1 MQNNTIA
8 AAMPGF
14 GTKTILAAAVAA
26 VISTGAFA
34 ASSSGVLI
42 TPDATELNSPVK
54 GGEEANFEGT
64 RAYLYAGNAL
74 AISMEGR
81 DYGEN
86 AKVEGVKASYVQ
98 EQAAG
103 GAGTL
108 AINALILEGGTI
120 SGLVADPVKDAET
133 SAVGGSAL
141 AAVYSKSEG
150 NANALRVRVKGTD
163 FTGNASTGQGG
174 AVYLEGVEAAFT
186 DSNFQNNTSSKEGG
200 AIYAK
205 GGQVTLAAAN
215 ADVVISG
222 NKDASKNAGGFL
234 YAADAANV
242 TLDAAEGRTITIG
255 TAGESTDGLASYT
268 TRDSHGTLTK
278 TGEGKVVINSS
289 MEAWKNDVVVKAG
302 TLEIMSGIG
311 SYDLSVVAANGF
323 LNNYGQT
330 VKATGSSTLILHDV
344 LFNSREKAVG
354 KTCEG
359 LSIYAAD
366 TSTVKAGTF
375 TVGNSSYGLS
385 GVPEQEGL
393 GSIDV
398 AAGASASIEKLVIN
412 SGGFQVWGS
421 GRVTIGDVVMK
432 GGQLELK
439 DNSITRIDGSVT
451 FDKDN
456 GAALAFNS
464 SATLETAWTNLINDD
479 LKTTTAFG
487 EALRT
492 GKNEGKGMGKIKIV
506 ETAWTDTYTLDQLK
520 AANKFFG
527 GVDTG
532 VFSFENAT
540 LVGNDKGNVS
550 ISEVITEGGTYGQS
564 TLKAEASKE
573 GAVAITAQKDIS
585 FGALEV
591 DAATKKVTVT
601 NTAAVTMVGAKDS
614 GNLLEGRNVELLAFT
629 GTLNL
634 GDSTDDAGTVNAEA
648 LSATT
653 LNVNGNYSA
662 KTVHTVTGTVSEGAS
677 LSMGTLVIG
686 KGSQIEQMSGASNTM
701 TVDGTLELAGATMGH
716 DVSGGTVAVN
726 GLLTT
731 NAAASAAYADT
742 GAVLYVDRKLSLNA
756 TTVTVAADNE
766 LGKSVSMKP
775 TTATTPSP
783 STVAVKSTGTLVLD
797 TTGFVQ
803 TRADVETYADSDVDN
818 TVFGKN
824 TKVTVDGKLVLTN
837 VLKTGLIE
845 LGSDGST
852 IGTDVT
858 TDSKFIGVDLTSG
871 LQLVYNS
878 VIGNVTLDAR
888 LAARYAQGLS
898 SKEAS
903 IIKALEANEAFF
915 GTGVT
920 RSGDETLTA
929 EGLAAYA
936 QAMGGNVTAGV
947 LNVAYDANAQVADA
961 IARHQLAAGNQMGV
975 WADVFHTKNEAK
987 KLYGKTGYEA
997 DITGGVLG
1005 FDMPVADLFKA
1016 GAAVVVGTADT
1027 DTVGGLKNS
1036 VDTDFW
1042 GVSLY
1047 AVKDFAGLNVKAD
1060 LGYLD
1065 FSNDFKG
1072 TGDASDAA
1080 SMTFGVR
1087 GDFTAYQSGVVTV
1100 APHFGLRFT
1109 KIDTDAVAFN
1119 KGQDMNV
1126 LEAPIGVAVA
1136 AAFDAQGWTF
1146 RPTADVTI
1154 VPQLGDKS
1162 VESFGSASEVTVLS
1176 GGLVNT
1182 TVGVTAEQ
1190 GAFVFGLNAGYGFGP
1205 SDRANTNVNASVVYR
1220 F

>member
-421 GRVTIGDVVMK
+421 GRVTIGDVVMN

-439 DNSITRIDGSVT
+439 NNTITRIDGSVT
-451 FDKDN
+451 FDK
-456 GAALAFNS
+456 GAALAFVGS
-464 SATLETAWTNLINDD
+464 PTLETAWTNLINDD
-479 LKTTTAFG
+479 LKTKTAFG

-492 GKNEGKGMGKIKIV
+492 AKNEGKGMGKIKIV
-506 ETAWTDTYTLDQLK
+506 ETAYTGTYTLNQLK
-520 AANKFFG
+520 AANQFFG
-527 GVDTG
+527 GVNTV

-540 LVGNDKGNVS
+540 LVGDDKGNVS
-550 ISEVITEGGTYGQS
+550 ISEVIGEGGTYGQS
-564 TLKAEASKE
+564 TLKAAASVG
-573 GAVAITAQKDIS
+573 GAVAITAEKDIS

-591 DAATKKVTVT
+591 DAATTEVKIT
-601 NTAAVTMVGAKDS
+601 NDDAAVTMVGAKDS
-614 GNLLEGRNVELLAFT
+614 GNLLEGRNVERLYFS

-653 LNVNGNYSA
+653 LNVNGSYSA

-686 KGSQIEQMSGASNTM
+686 SGSQIEQMSGASNTM

-756 TTVTVAADNE
+756 TTVTVGADNE

-803 TRADVETYADSDVDN
+803 TLADVETYADSDVDN

-824 TKVTVDGKLVLTN
+824 TTVTVNGKLVLTN

-845 LGSDGST
+845 LGSDDST
-852 IGTDVT
+852 IGSDVT
-858 TDSKFIGVDLTSG
+858 TDSKFIDVDLNSG

-878 VIGNVTLDAR
+878 VIGNATLDAR

-920 RSGDETLTA
+920 QTLTA

-1047 AVKDFAGLNVKAD
+1047 AAKDFAGLNVKAD

-1072 TGDASDAA
+1072 TGDASDAT

-1136 AAFDAQGWTF
+1136 AAFEAQGWTF

>member
-34 ASSSGVLI
+34 ATSAEALVVDGTKQSIADQNFFDLTSDAAGTAVNASNGATVTLTNVTFTNNTSNLPKSGSTNQNAGGALAASGS
-42 TPDATELNSPVK
+42 ATKVTAENVTY
-54 GGEEANFEGT
+54 ANNKAT
-64 RAYLYAGNAL
+64 AGNGGAL
-74 AISMEGR
+74 AISDATYAQRGGSLSGNSAMG
-81 DYGEN
+81 
-86 AKVEGVKASYVQ
+86 
-98 EQAAG
+98 G
-103 GAGTL
+103 GAL
-108 AINALILEGGTI
+108 SI
-120 SGLVADPVKDAET
+120 S
-133 SAVGGSAL
+133 GGSA
-141 AAVYSKSEG
+141 SF
-150 NANALRVRVKGTD
+150 TD
-163 FTGNASTGQGG
+163 
-174 AVYLEGVEAAFT
+174 VAFT
-186 DSNFQNNTSSKEGG
+186 DNTATGFGG
-200 AIYAK
+200 AIMADKAAEVTIAAK
-205 GGQVTLAAAN
+205 
-215 ADVVISG
+215 DVDLVISG
-222 NKDASKNAGGFL
+222 NAGGDETTYTGKK
-234 YAADAANV
+234 YAGHTGGFIHAKGNSNL

-255 TAGESTDGLASYT
+255 TVGESTDSLTSYT
-268 TRDSHGTLTK
+268 TRAEGGHGTLTK

-311 SYDLSVVAANGF
+311 SYDLSVVATNGF
-323 LNNYGQT
+323 SNNYGQT
-330 VKATGSSTLILHDV
+330 VTATGSSTLILHDV

-359 LSIYAAD
+359 LSIEAAD

-385 GVPEQEGL
+385 GVDEQEGL

-421 GRVTIGDVVMK
+421 GRVTIGDVVMN

-451 FDKDN
+451 FDKDK

-479 LKTTTAFG
+479 LKKKTAFG
-487 EALRT
+487 ESLGTVT
-492 GKNEGKGMGKIKIV
+492 GKIV
-506 ETAWTDTYTLDQLK
+506 ETAWTGTYTLDQLK
-520 AANKFFG
+520 AANRFFG
-527 GVDTG
+527 DVDTG

-540 LVGNDKGNVS
+540 LVDNDKGNVS

-653 LNVNGNYSA
+653 LNVNGSYSA

-677 LSMGTLVIG
+677 LSMGTLILKDNSSSG
-686 KGSQIEQMSGASNTM
+686 KMKVE
-701 TVDGTLELAGATMGH
+701 GTLELSGSTALY
-716 DVSGGTVAVN
+716 DVIGGELTST

-731 NAAASAAYADT
+731 NAAAAAQYADEAD
-742 GAVLYVDRKLSLNA
+742 AVFYVDRQVTLSGA
-756 TTVTVAADNE
+756 AVTVGSAAG
-766 LGKSVSMKP
+766 LGKAVSMKP
-775 TTATTPSP
+775 VTPSIPSAGTPATTQSV
-783 STVAVKSTGTLVLD
+783 TVNTDAALVLD

-803 TRADVETYADSDVDN
+803 TLADSDVDN
-818 TVFGKN
+818 TVFGN
-824 TKVTVDGKLVLTN
+824 LTTVTVDGKLVLTN
-837 VLKTGLIE
+837 VTKSGVVE
-845 LGSDGST
+845 LGKSDSAVKGT
-852 IGTDVT
+852 IE
-858 TDSKFIGVDLTSG
+858 TDSKFIKGAYDKTGVVLS
-871 LQLVYNS
+871 YAS
-878 VIGNVTLDAR
+878 VIGNDTLDAR

-1072 TGDASDAA
+1072 TGDASDAT

>member
-98 EQAAG
+98 EQAAD

-150 NANALRVRVKGTD
+150 NAKALRVRVKGTD
-163 FTGNASTGQGG
+163 FTDNASTGQGG

-215 ADVVISG
+215 ADVAISG
-222 NKDASKNAGGFL
+222 NKAASKNAGGFL

-255 TAGESTDGLASYT
+255 TVGESTDSLTSYT

-278 TGEGKVVINSS
+278 KGKGKVVINSS
-289 MEAWKNDVVVKAG
+289 MEAWKNDVVVEAG

-311 SYDLSVVAANGF
+311 SYDLSVVATKGF
-323 LNNYGQT
+323 SNNYGQT
-330 VKATGSSTLILHDV
+330 VTATGSSTLILHDV
-344 LFNSREKAVG
+344 LFNSRENPVG

-359 LSIYAAD
+359 LSIEAAD

-375 TVGNSSYGLS
+375 TVGDSSYGLS
-385 GVPEQEGL
+385 GGEQQGL

-421 GRVTIGDVVMK
+421 GRVTIGDVVMN

-439 DNSITRIDGSVT
+439 NNTITRIDGSVT
-451 FDKDN
+451 FAA
-456 GAALAFNS
+456 GAKLAFNS

-479 LKTTTAFG
+479 LETKTVFG
-487 EALRT
+487 KALGT
-492 GKNEGKGMGKIKIV
+492 VKGKIV
-506 ETAWTDTYTLDQLK
+506 ETAWTGTYTLNQLK
-520 AANKFFG
+520 AANQFFG
-527 GVDTG
+527 GVDSG

-540 LVGNDKGNVS
+540 LVGDKGNVS

-564 TLKAEASKE
+564 TLKASASE
-573 GAVAITAQKDIS
+573 EDGTVAITAGSKDIS

-591 DAATKKVTVT
+591 DSTTKKVKIT
-601 NTAAVTMVGAKDS
+601 NDSSAVTMVGAKDS
-614 GNLLEGRNVELLAFT
+614 GNLLEGRNVELLYFS

-653 LNVNGNYSA
+653 LNVNGSYSA

-686 KGSQIEQMSGASNTM
+686 SGSQIEQMSGASNTM

-716 DVSGGTVAVN
+716 DVSGGAVAVN

-756 TTVTVAADNE
+756 TTVTVGADNE
-766 LGKSVSMKP
+766 LGKSVPMKP
-775 TTATTPSP
+775 TTQTTPSA

-803 TRADVETYADSDVDN
+803 TLADVETYADSDVDN

-845 LGSDGST
+845 LGSDVST
-852 IGTDVT
+852 IGSDVT

-961 IARHQLAAGNQMGV
+961 IARHQLAAGNAMGV

-1047 AVKDFAGLNVKAD
+1047 AAKDFAGLNVKAD

-1154 VPQLGDKS
+1154 IPQLGDKS

>member
-34 ASSSGVLI
+34 ATS
-42 TPDATELNSPVK
+42 A
-54 GGEEANFEGT
+54 EAVVVEGT
-64 RAYLYAGNAL
+64 KQSIADQNFFDLTSDTAGTAVNASNGATVTLTNVTFTNNTSNLPKSGSTNQNAGGALAASGSGTTVTATNVTYANNKATAGNGGAL
-74 AISMEGR
+74 AISDATYAQRGGSLSGNSAMG
-81 DYGEN
+81 
-86 AKVEGVKASYVQ
+86 
-98 EQAAG
+98 G
-103 GAGTL
+103 GAL
-108 AINALILEGGTI
+108 SI
-120 SGLVADPVKDAET
+120 S
-133 SAVGGSAL
+133 GGSA
-141 AAVYSKSEG
+141 SF
-150 NANALRVRVKGTD
+150 TD
-163 FTGNASTGQGG
+163 
-174 AVYLEGVEAAFT
+174 VAFT
-186 DSNFQNNTSSKEGG
+186 DNTATGFGG
-200 AIYAK
+200 AIMADKAAEVTIAAK
-205 GGQVTLAAAN
+205 
-215 ADVVISG
+215 DVDLVISG
-222 NKDASKNAGGFL
+222 NAGGDETTYTGKK
-234 YAADAANV
+234 YAGHTGGFIHAKGNSNL

-255 TAGESTDGLASYT
+255 TVGESTDSLTSYT
-268 TRDSHGTLTK
+268 TRAEGGHGTLTK

-311 SYDLSVVAANGF
+311 SYDLSVVATNGF
-323 LNNYGQT
+323 SNNYGQT
-330 VKATGSSTLILHDV
+330 VTATGSSTLILHDV

-385 GVPEQEGL
+385 GVDEQEGL

-421 GRVTIGDVVMK
+421 GRVTIGDVVMN

-451 FDKDN
+451 FDKDK

-479 LKTTTAFG
+479 LKKKTAFG
-487 EALRT
+487 ESLGTVT
-492 GKNEGKGMGKIKIV
+492 GKIV
-506 ETAWTDTYTLDQLK
+506 ETAWTGTYTLDQLK
-520 AANKFFG
+520 AANRFFG
-527 GVDTG
+527 DVDTG

-540 LVGNDKGNVS
+540 LVDNDKGNVS

-634 GDSTDDAGTVNAEA
+634 GDSTDDAGTLNAEA

-653 LNVNGNYSA
+653 LNVNGSYSA

-677 LSMGTLVIG
+677 LSMDTLILKDNSSSGTMKV
-686 KGSQIEQMSGASNTM
+686 E
-701 TVDGTLELAGATMGH
+701 GTLELSGSTALY
-716 DVSGGTVAVN
+716 DVIGGELTST

-731 NAAASAAYADT
+731 NAAAAAQYADEAD
-742 GAVLYVDRKLSLNA
+742 AVFYVDRPVTLSGA
-756 TTVTVAADNE
+756 AVTVGSAAD
-766 LGKSVSMKP
+766 LGKAVSMKP
-775 TTATTPSP
+775 VTPSITSAGTPATTQSV
-783 STVAVKSTGTLVLD
+783 TVKSDAALVID

-803 TRADVETYADSDVDN
+803 TLADVETYADSDADN
-818 TVFGKN
+818 IVFGKD
-824 TKVTVDGKLVLTN
+824 TTVTVDGKLVLTN
-837 VLKTGLIE
+837 VTKSGVVE
-845 LGSDGST
+845 LGKSDSVVNGT
-852 IGTDVT
+852 IE
-858 TDSKFIGVDLTSG
+858 TDSKFIKGAYNETGVVLS
-871 LQLVYNS
+871 YAS

-961 IARHQLAAGNQMGV
+961 IARHQLAAGNAMGV

-1047 AVKDFAGLNVKAD
+1047 AAKDFAGLNVKAD

-1072 TGDASDAA
+1072 TGDASDAT

-1136 AAFDAQGWTF
+1136 AAFEAQGWTF

-1154 VPQLGDKS
+1154 VPQLGDKA

>member
-34 ASSSGVLI
+34 ATSAEALVVDGTGQSIADQNFFDLTSDEAGTAVNALNGATVTLTNVTFTNNTSNLPKSGSTNQNAGGALAASGS
-42 TPDATELNSPVK
+42 ATKVTAENVTY
-54 GGEEANFEGT
+54 ANNKAT
-64 RAYLYAGNAL
+64 AGNGGAL
-74 AISMEGR
+74 AIS
-81 DYGEN
+81 D
-86 AKVEGVKASYVQ
+86 
-98 EQAAG
+98 AAYAQTGGSLSGNSAMGG
-103 GAGTL
+103 GAL
-108 AINALILEGGTI
+108 SI
-120 SGLVADPVKDAET
+120 S
-133 SAVGGSAL
+133 GGSA
-141 AAVYSKSEG
+141 SF
-150 NANALRVRVKGTD
+150 TD
-163 FTGNASTGQGG
+163 
-174 AVYLEGVEAAFT
+174 VAFT
-186 DSNFQNNTSSKEGG
+186 DNTATGFGG
-200 AIYAK
+200 AIMADKAAEVTIAAK
-205 GGQVTLAAAN
+205 
-215 ADVVISG
+215 DVDLVISG
-222 NKDASKNAGGFL
+222 NAGGDETTYTGKK
-234 YAADAANV
+234 YAGHTGGFIHAKGNSNL

-255 TAGESTDGLASYT
+255 TVGESTDSLTSYT
-268 TRDSHGTLTK
+268 TRAEGGHGTLTK

-311 SYDLSVVAANGF
+311 SYDLSVVATNGF

-330 VKATGSSTLILHDV
+330 VTAKGSSTLILHDV

-421 GRVTIGDVVMK
+421 GRVTIGDVVMN

-439 DNSITRIDGSVT
+439 NNTITRIDGSVT
-451 FDKDN
+451 F
-456 GAALAFNS
+456 AADAKLAFNS

-479 LKTTTAFG
+479 LKTKTAFG
-487 EALRT
+487 KALDT
-492 GKNEGKGMGKIKIV
+492 VKGKIV
-506 ETAWTDTYTLDQLK
+506 ETAYTGTYTLAQLQ

-527 GVDTG
+527 GEGSG

-540 LVGNDKGNVS
+540 LVGDDKGNVS
-550 ISEVITEGGTYGQS
+550 IDKVLTTGGTYGSS
-564 TLKAEASKE
+564 TLKAADSKD
-573 GAVAITAQKDIS
+573 GTVAITAEKGIS

-591 DAATKKVTVT
+591 DSATKKVTIT
-601 NTAAVTMVGAKDS
+601 NDSSAVTMVGAKDS
-614 GNLLEGRNVELLAFT
+614 GNLIDGRNVELLAFT

-634 GDSTDDAGTVNAEA
+634 GADAEDAGTVNANE
-648 LSATT
+648 LSADT
-653 LNVNGNYSA
+653 LNVNGTYAA
-662 KTVHTVTGTVSEGAS
+662 KTVQTMNGTVAEGAS
-677 LSMGTLVIG
+677 LSMGTLILKDNSSSG
-686 KGSQIEQMSGASNTM
+686 KMKVE
-701 TVDGTLELAGATMGH
+701 GTLELSGSTALY
-716 DVSGGTVAVN
+716 DVIGGELTST

-731 NAAASAAYADT
+731 NAAAAAQYADEAD
-742 GAVLYVDRKLSLNA
+742 AVFYVDRQVTLSGA
-756 TTVTVAADNE
+756 AVTVGSAAG
-766 LGKSVSMKP
+766 LGKAVSMKP
-775 TTATTPSP
+775 VTPSIPSAGTPATTQSV
-783 STVAVKSTGTLVLD
+783 TVNTDAALVLD

-803 TRADVETYADSDVDN
+803 TLADVDN

-824 TKVTVDGKLVLTN
+824 TKVIVDGKLVLTN

-845 LGSDGST
+845 LGSDDST
-852 IGTDVT
+852 IGSDVT

-961 IARHQLAAGNQMGV
+961 IARHQLAAGNAMGV

-1072 TGDASDAA
+1072 TGDASDAT

-1154 VPQLGDKS
+1154 VPQLGDKA

>member
-34 ASSSGVLI
+34 ATSAEAVVVVGTEQSIADQNFFDLTSDAAGTAVNASNGATVTLTNVTFTGNTSNLPKSGSTNQNAGGALAASGSGTTV
-42 TPDATELNSPVK
+42 TATNVTY
-54 GGEEANFEGT
+54 ANNKAT
-64 RAYLYAGNAL
+64 AGNGGAL
-74 AISMEGR
+74 AIS
-81 DYGEN
+81 D
-86 AKVEGVKASYVQ
+86 
-98 EQAAG
+98 AAYAQTGGSLSGNSAMGG
-103 GAGTL
+103 GAL
-108 AINALILEGGTI
+108 SI
-120 SGLVADPVKDAET
+120 S
-133 SAVGGSAL
+133 GGSA
-141 AAVYSKSEG
+141 SF
-150 NANALRVRVKGTD
+150 TD
-163 FTGNASTGQGG
+163 
-174 AVYLEGVEAAFT
+174 VAFT
-186 DSNFQNNTSSKEGG
+186 DNTATGFGG
-200 AIYAK
+200 AIMADKAAK
-205 GGQVTLAAAN
+205 VTIAAK
-215 ADVVISG
+215 DVDLVISG
-222 NKDASKNAGGFL
+222 NAGGDETTYTGKK
-234 YAADAANV
+234 YAGHTGGFIHAKGNSNL

-255 TAGESTDGLASYT
+255 TVGESTDSLTSYT
-268 TRDSHGTLTK
+268 TRAEGGHGTLTK

-289 MEAWKNDVVVKAG
+289 MEAWKNDIVVKAG

-311 SYDLSVVAANGF
+311 SYDLSVVATNGF

-330 VKATGSSTLILHDV
+330 VTATGSSTLILHDV

-359 LSIYAAD
+359 LSIEAAD

-375 TVGNSSYGLS
+375 TVGDSSYGLS
-385 GVPEQEGL
+385 GGEQQGL

-421 GRVTIGDVVMK
+421 GRVTIGDVVMN

-439 DNSITRIDGSVT
+439 NNTITRIDGSVT
-451 FDKDN
+451 FAA
-456 GAALAFNS
+456 GATLAFNS

-479 LKTTTAFG
+479 LETKTVFG
-487 EALRT
+487 KALGT
-492 GKNEGKGMGKIKIV
+492 VKGKIV
-506 ETAWTDTYTLDQLK
+506 ETAWTGTYTLDQLK
-520 AANKFFG
+520 DANLFFG

-540 LVGNDKGNVS
+540 LVGDENGNVS
-550 ISEVITEGGTYGQS
+550 IDEVLTTGGTYGSS
-564 TLKAEASKE
+564 TLKAAPSKD
-573 GAVAITAQKDIS
+573 GAVAITAVPKNIS

-591 DAATKKVTVT
+591 DSATTNVSVT
-601 NTAAVTMVGAKDS
+601 NSAVVTLVGAKDS
-614 GNLLEGRNVELLAFT
+614 GNLLEGRNVERLDFS

-634 GDSTDDAGTVNAEA
+634 GADAEDVGTVNANA
-648 LSATT
+648 LSAAT
-653 LNVNGNYSA
+653 LNVNGAYAA
-662 KTVHTVTGTVSEGAS
+662 KTVQTMNGTVAEGAS
-677 LSMGTLVIG
+677 LSMGTLILKDNSSSG
-686 KGSQIEQMSGASNTM
+686 KMKVE
-701 TVDGTLELAGATMGH
+701 GTLELSGSTALY
-716 DVSGGTVAVN
+716 DVIGGELTST

-731 NAAASAAYADT
+731 NAAAAAQYADEAD
-742 GAVLYVDRKLSLNA
+742 AVFYVDRQVTLSGA
-756 TTVTVAADNE
+756 AVTVGSAAD
-766 LGKSVSMKP
+766 LGKAVSMKP
-775 TTATTPSP
+775 VTPPTPSAGTPATTQSV
-783 STVAVKSTGTLVLD
+783 TVKSDAALVLD

-803 TRADVETYADSDVDN
+803 TLADVETYADSDVDN
-818 TVFGKN
+818 TVFGKD
-824 TKVTVDGKLVLTN
+824 TTVTVNGKLVLTN
-837 VLKTGLIE
+837 VTKSGVVE
-845 LGSDGST
+845 LGKSDSAVNGT
-852 IGTDVT
+852 IE
-858 TDSKFIGVDLTSG
+858 TDSKFIKGAYNETGVVLS
-871 LQLVYNS
+871 YAS
-878 VIGNVTLDAR
+878 VIGNDTLDAR

-961 IARHQLAAGNQMGV
+961 IARHQLAAGNAMGV

-1047 AVKDFAGLNVKAD
+1047 AAKDFAGLNVKAD

-1136 AAFDAQGWTF
+1136 AAFEAQGWTF

>member
-86 AKVEGVKASYVQ
+86 AKVEVVKASYVQ
-98 EQAAG
+98 EQAAD

-150 NANALRVRVKGTD
+150 NAKALRVRVKGTD
-163 FTGNASTGQGG
+163 FTDNASTGQGG

-215 ADVVISG
+215 ADVAISG
-222 NKDASKNAGGFL
+222 NKAASKNAGGFL

-255 TAGESTDGLASYT
+255 TVGESTDSLTSYT
-268 TRDSHGTLTK
+268 TRAEGGHGTLTK

-311 SYDLSVVAANGF
+311 SYDLSVVATNGF

-330 VKATGSSTLILHDV
+330 ITATGSSTLILHDV

-385 GVPEQEGL
+385 GVPEQQGL

-421 GRVTIGDVVMK
+421 GRVTIGDVVMN

-439 DNSITRIDGSVT
+439 NNTITRIDGSVT
-451 FDKDN
+451 FAA
-456 GAALAFNS
+456 GATLAFNS

-479 LKTTTAFG
+479 LETKTVFG
-487 EALRT
+487 ESLGTVT
-492 GKNEGKGMGKIKIV
+492 GKIV
-506 ETAWTDTYTLDQLK
+506 ETAWTGTYTLDQLK
-520 AANKFFG
+520 AANQFFG

-540 LVGNDKGNVS
+540 LVGDKGNVS
-550 ISEVITEGGTYGQS
+550 IDEVLTTGGTYGSS
-564 TLKAEASKE
+564 TLKAAASKD
-573 GAVAITAQKDIS
+573 GAVAITAGSKAIS

-591 DAATKKVTVT
+591 DSATTNVSVT
-601 NTAAVTMVGAKDS
+601 NSAVVTLVGAKDS
-614 GNLLEGRNVELLAFT
+614 GNLLEGRNVERLDFS

-634 GDSTDDAGTVNAEA
+634 GADAEDVGTVNANA
-648 LSATT
+648 LSAAT
-653 LNVNGNYSA
+653 LNVNGAYAA
-662 KTVHTVTGTVSEGAS
+662 KTVQTMNGTVAEGAS
-677 LSMGTLVIG
+677 LSMGTLILKDNSSSG
-686 KGSQIEQMSGASNTM
+686 KMKVE
-701 TVDGTLELAGATMGH
+701 GTLELSGSTALY
-716 DVSGGTVAVN
+716 DVIGGELTST

-731 NAAASAAYADT
+731 NAAAAAQYADEAD
-742 GAVLYVDRKLSLNA
+742 AVFYVDRQVTLSGA
-756 TTVTVAADNE
+756 AVTVGSAAG
-766 LGKSVSMKP
+766 LGKAVSMKP
-775 TTATTPSP
+775 VTPSIPSAGTPATTQSV
-783 STVAVKSTGTLVLD
+783 TVNTDAALVLD

-803 TRADVETYADSDVDN
+803 TLADVEAYSASDADN
-818 TVFGKN
+818 TVFGN
-824 TKVTVDGKLVLTN
+824 LTTVTVDGKLVLTN
-837 VLKTGLIE
+837 VTKSGVVE
-845 LGSDGST
+845 LGKSDSAVNGT
-852 IGTDVT
+852 IE
-858 TDSKFIGVDLTSG
+858 TDSKFIKGAYNETGVVLS
-871 LQLVYNS
+871 YAS

-915 GTGVT
+915 GTGVK

-961 IARHQLAAGNQMGV
+961 IARHQLAAGNAMGV

-1047 AVKDFAGLNVKAD
+1047 AAKDFAGLNVKAD

-1072 TGDASDAA
+1072 TGDASDAT

-1136 AAFDAQGWTF
+1136 AAFEAQGWTF

-1162 VESFGSASEVTVLS
+1162 VESFGSASEVMVLS

>member
-98 EQAAG
+98 EQAAD

-150 NANALRVRVKGTD
+150 NAKALRVRVKGTD
-163 FTGNASTGQGG
+163 FTDNASTGQGG

-215 ADVVISG
+215 ADVAISG
-222 NKDASKNAGGFL
+222 NKAASMNAGGFL

-255 TAGESTDGLASYT
+255 TVGESTDSLTSYT

-278 TGEGKVVINSS
+278 KGKGKVVINSS
-289 MEAWKNDVVVKAG
+289 MEAWKNDVVVEAG

-311 SYDLSVVAANGF
+311 SYDLSVVATKGF
-323 LNNYGQT
+323 SNNYGQT

-359 LSIYAAD
+359 LSIEAAD

-375 TVGNSSYGLS
+375 TVGKSSYGLS
-385 GVPEQEGL
+385 RFAEQEGL

-421 GRVTIGDVVMK
+421 GRVTIGDVVMN

-439 DNSITRIDGSVT
+439 NNTITRIDGSVT
-451 FDKDN
+451 FAA

-479 LKTTTAFG
+479 LKTKTAFG
-487 EALRT
+487 ESLGTVT
-492 GKNEGKGMGKIKIV
+492 GKIV
-506 ETAWTDTYTLDQLK
+506 ETAWTGTYTLDQLK

-527 GVDTG
+527 DVETG

-540 LVGNDKGNVS
+540 LVDNDKGNVS
-550 ISEVITEGGTYGQS
+550 IDKVLTTGGTYGSS
-564 TLKAEASKE
+564 TLKAAASKD
-573 GAVAITAQKDIS
+573 GAVAITAVSKDIS

-591 DAATKKVTVT
+591 DADTTKVTIT
-601 NTAAVTMVGAKDS
+601 NAAAVTMVGAKDS
-614 GNLLEGRNVELLAFT
+614 GNLLEGRNVERLDFS

-634 GDSTDDAGTVNAEA
+634 GADAEDVGTVNANA
-648 LSATT
+648 LSAAT
-653 LNVNGNYSA
+653 LNVNGAYAA
-662 KTVHTVTGTVSEGAS
+662 KTVQTMNGTVAEGAS
-677 LSMGTLVIG
+677 LSMGTLILKDNSSSG
-686 KGSQIEQMSGASNTM
+686 KMKVE
-701 TVDGTLELAGATMGH
+701 GTLELSGSTALY
-716 DVSGGTVAVN
+716 DVIGGELTST

-731 NAAASAAYADT
+731 NAAAAAQYADEAD
-742 GAVLYVDRKLSLNA
+742 AVFYVDRQVTLSGA
-756 TTVTVAADNE
+756 AVTVGSAAG
-766 LGKSVSMKP
+766 LGKAVSMKP
-775 TTATTPSP
+775 VTPSIPSAGTPATTQSV
-783 STVAVKSTGTLVLD
+783 TVKSDAALVLD

-803 TRADVETYADSDVDN
+803 TLADVETYADSDVDN

-837 VLKTGLIE
+837 VTKSGVVE
-845 LGSDGST
+845 LGNSDSAVNGT
-852 IGTDVT
+852 IE
-858 TDSKFIGVDLTSG
+858 TDSKFIKGAYNETGVVLS
-871 LQLVYNS
+871 YAS

-961 IARHQLAAGNQMGV
+961 IARHQLAASNAMGV

-1072 TGDASDAA
+1072 TGDASDAT

>member
-34 ASSSGVLI
+34 ATSAEAVVVVGTGTEQSIADQNFFDLTSDAAGTAVNASNGAKVTLTNVTFTNNTSNLPKSGSTNQNAGGALAASGSGTTV
-42 TPDATELNSPVK
+42 TAVNVTYANNKAT
-54 GGEEANFEGT
+54 
-64 RAYLYAGNAL
+64 AGNGGAL
-74 AISMEGR
+74 AIS
-81 DYGEN
+81 D
-86 AKVEGVKASYVQ
+86 
-98 EQAAG
+98 AAYAQTGGSLSGNSAMGG
-103 GAGTL
+103 GAL
-108 AINALILEGGTI
+108 SI
-120 SGLVADPVKDAET
+120 S
-133 SAVGGSAL
+133 GGSA
-141 AAVYSKSEG
+141 SF
-150 NANALRVRVKGTD
+150 TD
-163 FTGNASTGQGG
+163 
-174 AVYLEGVEAAFT
+174 VAFT
-186 DSNFQNNTSSKEGG
+186 DNTATGFGG
-200 AIYAK
+200 AIMADKAAEVTIAAK
-205 GGQVTLAAAN
+205 
-215 ADVVISG
+215 DVDLVISG
-222 NKDASKNAGGFL
+222 NAGGDKTTYTGKK
-234 YAADAANV
+234 YAGHTGGFIHAKGNSNL

-255 TAGESTDGLASYT
+255 TVGESTDSLTSYT
-268 TRDSHGTLTK
+268 TRAEGGHGTLTK
-278 TGEGKVVINSS
+278 KGKGKVVINSS
-289 MEAWKNDVVVKAG
+289 MEAWKNDVVVEAG

-311 SYDLSVVAANGF
+311 SYDLSVVATNGF
-323 LNNYGQT
+323 LDNYGQT
-330 VKATGSSTLILHDV
+330 VTAKGSSTLILHDV

-359 LSIYAAD
+359 LSIEAAD

-385 GVPEQEGL
+385 DVDEQEGL

-421 GRVTIGDVVMK
+421 GRVTIGDVVMN

-439 DNSITRIDGSVT
+439 NNTITRIDGSVT
-451 FDKDN
+451 FDE

-479 LKTTTAFG
+479 LETKTAFG
-487 EALRT
+487 ESLGTVT
-492 GKNEGKGMGKIKIV
+492 GKIV
-506 ETAWTDTYTLDQLK
+506 ETAWTDTYTLAQLK
-520 AANKFFG
+520 AANQFFG
-527 GVDTG
+527 GVDLG

-540 LVGNDKGNVS
+540 LVGDENGNES
-550 ISEVITEGGTYGQS
+550 IDNVLTTGGTYGSS
-564 TLKAEASKE
+564 TLKAAASE
-573 GAVAITAQKDIS
+573 GGAVAITAEKDIS

-591 DAATKKVTVT
+591 DSATKKVKIT
-601 NTAAVTMVGAKDS
+601 NDNSAVTMVGAKDS
-614 GNLLEGRNVELLAFT
+614 GNLLEGRNVELLAFS

-634 GDSTDDAGTVNAEA
+634 GADAEDVGTVNAEA

-653 LNVNGNYSA
+653 LNVNGSYSA

-686 KGSQIEQMSGASNTM
+686 TGSQIEQMSGASNTM

-756 TTVTVAADNE
+756 TSVTVGADNE
-766 LGKSVSMKP
+766 LGKSVPMKP
-775 TTATTPSP
+775 TTQTTPSA

-803 TRADVETYADSDVDN
+803 TLADVETYADSDVDN

-845 LGSDGST
+845 LGSDNST
-852 IGTDVT
+852 IGSDVT
-858 TDSKFIGVDLTSG
+858 TDSKFIGVDLISG

-961 IARHQLAAGNQMGV
+961 IARHQLAAGNAMGV

-1047 AVKDFAGLNVKAD
+1047 AAKDFAGLNVKAD

-1072 TGDASDAA
+1072 TGDASDAT

>member
-1 MQNNTIA
+1 M
-8 AAMPGF
+8 
-14 GTKTILAAAVAA
+14 AA

-34 ASSSGVLI
+34 ATSAEALVVDGTEQSIADQNFFDLTSDAAGTAVNASNGAKVTLTNVTFTGNTSNLPKSGS
-42 TPDATELNSPVK
+42 TNQNA
-54 GGEEANFEGT
+54 GGALAASGSGT
-64 RAYLYAGNAL
+64 RVTATNVTYANNKATAGNGGAL
-74 AISMEGR
+74 AIS
-81 DYGEN
+81 D
-86 AKVEGVKASYVQ
+86 
-98 EQAAG
+98 AAYAQTGGSLSGNSAMGG
-103 GAGTL
+103 GAL
-108 AINALILEGGTI
+108 SI
-120 SGLVADPVKDAET
+120 S
-133 SAVGGSAL
+133 GGSA
-141 AAVYSKSEG
+141 SF
-150 NANALRVRVKGTD
+150 TD
-163 FTGNASTGQGG
+163 
-174 AVYLEGVEAAFT
+174 VAFT
-186 DSNFQNNTSSKEGG
+186 DNTATGFGG
-200 AIYAK
+200 AIMADKAAEVTISAK
-205 GGQVTLAAAN
+205 T
-215 ADVVISG
+215 ADLDISG
-222 NKDASKNAGGFL
+222 NTGGDETTYTGKKYAGHTGGFIHAKGNSNL
-234 YAADAANV
+234 

-255 TAGESTDGLASYT
+255 TVGESTDSLTSYT
-268 TRDSHGTLTK
+268 TRAEDGHGTLTK

-311 SYDLSVVAANGF
+311 SYDLSVVATNGF
-323 LNNYGQT
+323 SNNYGQT

-344 LFNSREKAVG
+344 LFNSREKGVG

-366 TSTVKAGTF
+366 TPTVKAGTF

-385 GVPEQEGL
+385 GVAEQQGL

-412 SGGFQVWGS
+412 SGEFQVWGS
-421 GRVTIGDVVMK
+421 GRVTIGDVVMN
-432 GGQLELK
+432 GGQLALK
-439 DNSITRIDGSVT
+439 NNTITRIDGSVT
-451 FDKDN
+451 FAE

-479 LKTTTAFG
+479 LETKTVFG
-487 EALRT
+487 KALGT
-492 GKNEGKGMGKIKIV
+492 VKGKIV
-506 ETAWTDTYTLDQLK
+506 ETAWTGTYTLDQLK
-520 AANKFFG
+520 DANQFFG

-540 LVGNDKGNVS
+540 LVGDENGNVS
-550 ISEVITEGGTYGQS
+550 IDEVLTTGGTYGSS
-564 TLKAEASKE
+564 TLKAAASKD
-573 GAVAITAQKDIS
+573 GAVAITAGSKDIS

-591 DAATKKVTVT
+591 DSATTNVSVT
-601 NTAAVTMVGAKDS
+601 NSAVVTLAGAKDS
-614 GNLLEGRNVELLAFT
+614 GNLLEGRNVERLDFS

-634 GDSTDDAGTVNAEA
+634 GADAEDVGTVNAEA
-648 LSATT
+648 LSAAT

-686 KGSQIEQMSGASNTM
+686 TGSQIEQMSGASNTM

-756 TTVTVAADNE
+756 TTVTVGADNE
-766 LGKSVSMKP
+766 LGKSVPIKP
-775 TTATTPSP
+775 TTPTTPSA

-803 TRADVETYADSDVDN
+803 TLADVETYADSDVDN

-845 LGSDGST
+845 LGSDDST
-852 IGTDVT
+852 IGSDVT

-878 VIGNVTLDAR
+878 VIGNDTLDAR

-920 RSGDETLTA
+920 RSGDETLTE

-947 LNVAYDANAQVADA
+947 LNVVYDANAQVADA
-961 IARHQLAAGNQMGV
+961 IARHQLAAGNAMGV

-1047 AVKDFAGLNVKAD
+1047 AAKDFAGLNVKAD

>member
-34 ASSSGVLI
+34 ATSAEALVVDGTEQSIADQNFFDLTSDAAGTAVNASNGAKVTLTNVTFTGNTSNLPKSGSTNQNAGGALAASVSG
-42 TPDATELNSPVK
+42 TTVTATNVTY
-54 GGEEANFEGT
+54 ANNKAT
-64 RAYLYAGNAL
+64 AGNGGAL
-74 AISMEGR
+74 AISDA
-81 DYGEN
+81 DYAQTGGSLSGN
-86 AKVEGVKASYVQ
+86 SAMG
-98 EQAAG
+98 G
-103 GAGTL
+103 GAL
-108 AINALILEGGTI
+108 SI
-120 SGLVADPVKDAET
+120 S
-133 SAVGGSAL
+133 GGSA
-141 AAVYSKSEG
+141 SF
-150 NANALRVRVKGTD
+150 TD
-163 FTGNASTGQGG
+163 
-174 AVYLEGVEAAFT
+174 VAFT
-186 DSNFQNNTSSKEGG
+186 DNTATGFGG
-200 AIYAK
+200 AIMADKAAK
-205 GGQVTLAAAN
+205 VTIAAK
-215 ADVVISG
+215 DVDLVISG
-222 NKDASKNAGGFL
+222 NAGGDKTTYTGKK
-234 YAADAANV
+234 YAGHTGGFIHAKGNSNL

-255 TAGESTDGLASYT
+255 TVGESTDSLTSYT
-268 TRDSHGTLTK
+268 TRAEGGHGTLTK

-311 SYDLSVVAANGF
+311 SYDLSVVATNGF
-323 LNNYGQT
+323 SNNYGQT
-330 VKATGSSTLILHDV
+330 VTATGSSTLILHDV

-385 GVPEQEGL
+385 DDEQEGL

-412 SGGFQVWGS
+412 SGEFQVWGS
-421 GRVTIGDVVMK
+421 GRVTIGDVVMEA
-432 GGQLELK
+432 GQLTLK

-451 FDKDN
+451 FAE
-456 GAALAFNS
+456 GAALAFES
-464 SATLETAWTNLINDD
+464 SPTLETAWTNLINDD
-479 LKTTTAFG
+479 LETTTVFG

-492 GKNEGKGMGKIKIV
+492 GKNEGKGKIKIV
-506 ETAWTDTYTLDQLK
+506 ETAYTDTYTLDQLK
-520 AANKFFG
+520 AANQFFG

-540 LVGNDKGNVS
+540 LVGDDKGNVS
-550 ISEVITEGGTYGQS
+550 ISEVIKEGGTYGQS
-564 TLKAEASKE
+564 TLKAAASEE
-573 GAVAITAQKDIS
+573 GGTVAITAEKDIS

-614 GNLLEGRNVELLAFT
+614 GNLIDGQDVGLLAFT

-653 LNVNGNYSA
+653 LNVNGNYFA
-662 KTVHTVTGTVSEGAS
+662 KTVQTMNGTVAEGAS
-677 LSMGTLVIG
+677 LSMGTLILKDNSSSG
-686 KGSQIEQMSGASNTM
+686 KMKVE
-701 TVDGTLELAGATMGH
+701 GTLELSGSTALY
-716 DVSGGTVAVN
+716 DVIGGELTST

-731 NAAASAAYADT
+731 NAAAAAQYADEAD
-742 GAVLYVDRKLSLNA
+742 AVFYVDRQVTLSGA
-756 TTVTVAADNE
+756 AVTVGSAAG
-766 LGKSVSMKP
+766 LGKAVSMKP
-775 TTATTPSP
+775 VTPSIPSAGTPATTQSV
-783 STVAVKSTGTLVLD
+783 TVNTDAALVLD

-803 TRADVETYADSDVDN
+803 TLADVEAYSASDADN
-818 TVFGKN
+818 TVFGN
-824 TKVTVDGKLVLTN
+824 LTTVTVDGKLVLTN
-837 VLKTGLIE
+837 VTKSGVVE
-845 LGSDGST
+845 LGKSDSAVNGT
-852 IGTDVT
+852 IE
-858 TDSKFIGVDLTSG
+858 TDSKFIKGAYNETGVVLS
-871 LQLVYNS
+871 YAS

-947 LNVAYDANAQVADA
+947 LNVAYDANVQVADA
-961 IARHQLAAGNQMGV
+961 IARHQLAAGNAMGV

-1047 AVKDFAGLNVKAD
+1047 AAKDFAGLNVKAD

-1072 TGDASDAA
+1072 TGDASDAT

-1136 AAFDAQGWTF
+1136 AAFEAQGWTF

>member
-34 ASSSGVLI
+34 ATSAEALVVDGTEQSIADQNFFDLTSDVAGTAVNASNGATVTLTNVTFTNNTSNLPKSGSTNQNAGGALAASGS
-42 TPDATELNSPVK
+42 ATKVTAVNVTY
-54 GGEEANFEGT
+54 ANNKAT
-64 RAYLYAGNAL
+64 AGNGGAL
-74 AISMEGR
+74 AISDATYAQRGGSLSGNSAMG
-81 DYGEN
+81 
-86 AKVEGVKASYVQ
+86 
-98 EQAAG
+98 G
-103 GAGTL
+103 GAL
-108 AINALILEGGTI
+108 SI
-120 SGLVADPVKDAET
+120 S
-133 SAVGGSAL
+133 GGSA
-141 AAVYSKSEG
+141 SF
-150 NANALRVRVKGTD
+150 TD
-163 FTGNASTGQGG
+163 
-174 AVYLEGVEAAFT
+174 VAFT
-186 DSNFQNNTSSKEGG
+186 DNTATGFGG
-200 AIYAK
+200 AIMADKAAEVTIAAK
-205 GGQVTLAAAN
+205 
-215 ADVVISG
+215 DVDLVISG
-222 NKDASKNAGGFL
+222 NAGGDETTYTGKK
-234 YAADAANV
+234 YAGHTGGFIHAKGNSNL

-255 TAGESTDGLASYT
+255 TVGESTDSLTSYT
-268 TRDSHGTLTK
+268 TRAEGGHGTLTK

-311 SYDLSVVAANGF
+311 SYDLSVVATKGF
-323 LNNYGQT
+323 SNNYGQT
-330 VKATGSSTLILHDV
+330 VTATGSSTLILHDV

-359 LSIYAAD
+359 LSIEAAD

-385 GVPEQEGL
+385 DVDEQEGL

-421 GRVTIGDVVMK
+421 GRVTIGDVVMN

-439 DNSITRIDGSVT
+439 NNTITRIDGSVT
-451 FDKDN
+451 FAE
-456 GAALAFNS
+456 GAKLAFNS

-479 LKTTTAFG
+479 LKTKTAFG
-487 EALRT
+487 EAIGT
-492 GKNEGKGMGKIKIV
+492 TTTSIV
-506 ETAWTDTYTLDQLK
+506 ETAYTGTYTLAQLK
-520 AANKFFG
+520 AANQFFG
-527 GVDTG
+527 RVDSG

-686 KGSQIEQMSGASNTM
+686 TGSQIEQMSGASNTM
-701 TVDGTLELAGATMGH
+701 TVDGTLELVGATMGH

-756 TTVTVAADNE
+756 TTVTVGADNE
-766 LGKSVSMKP
+766 LGKSVPIKP
-775 TTATTPSP
+775 TTPTTPSA

-803 TRADVETYADSDVDN
+803 TLADVETYADSDVDN

-837 VLKTGLIE
+837 VTKSGVVE
-845 LGSDGST
+845 LGKSGSAVNGT
-852 IGTDVT
+852 IE
-858 TDSKFIGVDLTSG
+858 TDSKFIKGAYDETGVVLS
-871 LQLVYNS
+871 YAS

-947 LNVAYDANAQVADA
+947 LNVAYDANAQVTDA
-961 IARHQLAAGNQMGV
+961 IARHQLAAGNAMGV

-1047 AVKDFAGLNVKAD
+1047 AAKDFAGLNVKAD

-1072 TGDASDAA
+1072 TGDASDAT

-1136 AAFDAQGWTF
+1136 AAFEAQGWTF

>member
-98 EQAAG
+98 EQAAD

-150 NANALRVRVKGTD
+150 NAKALRVRVKGTD
-163 FTGNASTGQGG
+163 FTDNASTGQGG

-215 ADVVISG
+215 ADVAISG
-222 NKDASKNAGGFL
+222 NKAASMNAGGFL

-255 TAGESTDGLASYT
+255 TVGESTDSLTSYT

-278 TGEGKVVINSS
+278 KGKGKVVINSS
-289 MEAWKNDVVVKAG
+289 MEAWKNDVVVEAG

-311 SYDLSVVAANGF
+311 SYDLSVVANNGF
-323 LNNYGQT
+323 SNNYGQT
-330 VKATGSSTLILHDV
+330 VTATGSSTLILHDV
-344 LFNSREKAVG
+344 LFNSREEGGG
-354 KTCEG
+354 KTCTG
-359 LSIYAAD
+359 LAIDAAG

-375 TVGNSSYGLS
+375 TVGDSSYRLS
-385 GVPEQEGL
+385 DVAKQQGL

-398 AAGASASIEKLVIN
+398 ARGASASIEKLVIN
-412 SGGFQVWGS
+412 SGEFQVYGP

-432 GGQLELK
+432 DGKLALK
-439 DNSITRIDGSVT
+439 DNTITRIDGSVT
-451 FDKDN
+451 FAE
-456 GAALAFNS
+456 GAALAFES

-479 LKTTTAFG
+479 LKKKTAFG
-487 EALRT
+487 ESLGT
-492 GKNEGKGMGKIKIV
+492 VKGKIV
-506 ETAWTDTYTLDQLK
+506 ETAYTGPYTLKQLK
-520 AANKFFG
+520 DANKFFG
-527 GVDTG
+527 GVETG

-540 LVGNDKGNVS
+540 LVGDKNGNVS
-550 ISEVITEGGTYGQS
+550 IDDVLTTGGTYGSS
-564 TLKAEASKE
+564 TLKAEDSKDGKVE
-573 GAVAITAQKDIS
+573 ITAVSEDIS

-591 DAATKKVTVT
+591 DSATTNVSVT
-601 NTAAVTMVGAKDS
+601 NSAVVTMVGAKDS
-614 GNLLEGRNVELLAFT
+614 GNLLEGRNVERLDFS

-634 GDSTDDAGTVNAEA
+634 GADAEDVGTVNANA
-648 LSATT
+648 LSAAT
-653 LNVNGNYSA
+653 LNVNGTYAA
-662 KTVHTVTGTVSEGAS
+662 KTVQTKTGTVSEGAS
-677 LSMGTLVIG
+677 LSMDTLILKDNLSSGTMKV
-686 KGSQIEQMSGASNTM
+686 E
-701 TVDGTLELAGATMGH
+701 GTLELSGSTALY
-716 DVSGGTVAVN
+716 DVIGGELTST

-731 NAAASAAYADT
+731 NAAAAAQYADEAD
-742 GAVLYVDRKLSLNA
+742 AVFYVDRPVTLSGAAVTVGSAADLGKAVPMKPVTPSILSAGTPA
-756 TTVTVAADNE
+756 TTQSVTVKSDAA
-766 LGKSVSMKP
+766 
-775 TTATTPSP
+775 
-783 STVAVKSTGTLVLD
+783 LVID

-803 TRADVETYADSDVDN
+803 TLPDADN
-818 TVFGKN
+818 TVFGKD
-824 TKVTVDGKLVLTN
+824 TTVTVNGKLVLTN
-837 VLKTGLIE
+837 VTKSGVVE
-845 LGSDGST
+845 LGKSDSAVKGT
-852 IGTDVT
+852 IE
-858 TDSKFIGVDLTSG
+858 TDSKFIKGAYNETGVVLS
-871 LQLVYNS
+871 YAS
-878 VIGNVTLDAR
+878 VIGNDTLDAR
-888 LAARYAQGLS
+888 LAARYALGLS

-915 GTGVT
+915 GTGVK

-961 IARHQLAAGNQMGV
+961 IARHQLAAGNAMGV

-1072 TGDASDAA
+1072 TGDASDAT

>member
-1 MQNNTIA
+1 MTATNVTYANN
-8 AAMPGF
+8 
-14 GTKTILAAAVAA
+14 K
-26 VISTGAFA
+26 
-34 ASSSGVLI
+34 
-42 TPDATELNSPVK
+42 AT
-54 GGEEANFEGT
+54 
-64 RAYLYAGNAL
+64 AGNGGAL
-74 AISMEGR
+74 AIS
-81 DYGEN
+81 D
-86 AKVEGVKASYVQ
+86 
-98 EQAAG
+98 AAYAQTGGSLSGNSAMGG
-103 GAGTL
+103 GAL
-108 AINALILEGGTI
+108 SI
-120 SGLVADPVKDAET
+120 S
-133 SAVGGSAL
+133 GGSA
-141 AAVYSKSEG
+141 SF
-150 NANALRVRVKGTD
+150 TD
-163 FTGNASTGQGG
+163 
-174 AVYLEGVEAAFT
+174 VAFT
-186 DSNFQNNTSSKEGG
+186 DNTATGFGG
-200 AIYAK
+200 AIMADKAAEVTISAK
-205 GGQVTLAAAN
+205 T
-215 ADVVISG
+215 ADLDISG
-222 NKDASKNAGGFL
+222 NTGGDETTYTGKKYAGHTGGFIHAKGNSNL
-234 YAADAANV
+234 

-255 TAGESTDGLASYT
+255 TVGESTDSLTSYT
-268 TRDSHGTLTK
+268 TRAEDGHGTLTK

-311 SYDLSVVAANGF
+311 SYDLSVVATNGF
-323 LNNYGQT
+323 SNNYGQT

-385 GVPEQEGL
+385 GVDEQQGL

-421 GRVTIGDVVMK
+421 GRVTIGDVVMN

-439 DNSITRIDGSVT
+439 NNTITRIDGSVT
-451 FDKDN
+451 FAA

-464 SATLETAWTNLINDD
+464 SATLETAWTNLINAD
-479 LKTTTAFG
+479 LKTKTAFG
-487 EALRT
+487 EAIGT
-492 GKNEGKGMGKIKIV
+492 TTTSIV
-506 ETAWTDTYTLDQLK
+506 ETAWTGTYTLDQLK
-520 AANKFFG
+520 AANQFFG

-540 LVGNDKGNVS
+540 LVGDKNGNVS
-550 ISEVITEGGTYGQS
+550 IDEVLTTGGTYGSS
-564 TLKAEASKE
+564 TLKAAASKD
-573 GAVAITAQKDIS
+573 GAVAITAGSKGIS

-591 DAATKKVTVT
+591 DSATTNVSVT
-601 NTAAVTMVGAKDS
+601 NSAVVTLVGAKDS
-614 GNLLEGRNVELLAFT
+614 GNLLEGRNVERLDFS

-634 GDSTDDAGTVNAEA
+634 GADAEDVGTVNANA
-648 LSATT
+648 LSAAT
-653 LNVNGNYSA
+653 LNVNGAYAA
-662 KTVHTVTGTVSEGAS
+662 KTVQTMNGTVAEGAS
-677 LSMGTLVIG
+677 LSMGTLILKDNSSSG
-686 KGSQIEQMSGASNTM
+686 KMKVE
-701 TVDGTLELAGATMGH
+701 GTLELSGSTALY
-716 DVSGGTVAVN
+716 DVIGGELTST

-731 NAAASAAYADT
+731 NAAAAAQYADEAD
-742 GAVLYVDRKLSLNA
+742 AVFYVDRQVTLSGA
-756 TTVTVAADNE
+756 AVTVGSAAGLD
-766 LGKSVSMKP
+766 KAVSMKP
-775 TTATTPSP
+775 VTPSIPSAGTPATTQSV
-783 STVAVKSTGTLVLD
+783 TVNTDAALVLD

-803 TRADVETYADSDVDN
+803 TLADVETYVDSDVDN

-845 LGSDGST
+845 LGSDDST
-852 IGTDVT
+852 IGSDVT
-858 TDSKFIGVDLTSG
+858 TDSKFIGVDRTSG

-878 VIGNVTLDAR
+878 VIGNDTLDAR

-961 IARHQLAAGNQMGV
+961 IARHQLAAGNAMGV

-1047 AVKDFAGLNVKAD
+1047 AAKDFAGLNVKAD

-1136 AAFDAQGWTF
+1136 AAFEAQGWTF

>member
-34 ASSSGVLI
+34 ATSAEALVVDGTEQSIADQNFFDLTSDVAGTAVNASNGATVTLTNVTFTNNTSNLPKSGSTNQNAGGALAASGS
-42 TPDATELNSPVK
+42 ATKVTAVNVTY
-54 GGEEANFEGT
+54 ANNKAT
-64 RAYLYAGNAL
+64 AGNGGAL
-74 AISMEGR
+74 AISDATYAQRGGSLSGNSAMG
-81 DYGEN
+81 
-86 AKVEGVKASYVQ
+86 
-98 EQAAG
+98 G
-103 GAGTL
+103 GAL
-108 AINALILEGGTI
+108 SI
-120 SGLVADPVKDAET
+120 S
-133 SAVGGSAL
+133 GGSA
-141 AAVYSKSEG
+141 SF
-150 NANALRVRVKGTD
+150 TD
-163 FTGNASTGQGG
+163 
-174 AVYLEGVEAAFT
+174 VAFT
-186 DSNFQNNTSSKEGG
+186 DNTATGFGG
-200 AIYAK
+200 AIMADKAAEVTIAAK
-205 GGQVTLAAAN
+205 
-215 ADVVISG
+215 DVDLVISG
-222 NKDASKNAGGFL
+222 NAGGDETTYTGKK
-234 YAADAANV
+234 YAGHTGGFIHAKGNSNL

-255 TAGESTDGLASYT
+255 TVGESTDSLTSYT
-268 TRDSHGTLTK
+268 TRAEGGHGTLTK

-311 SYDLSVVAANGF
+311 SYDLSVVATKGF
-323 LNNYGQT
+323 SNNYGQT
-330 VKATGSSTLILHDV
+330 VTATGSSTLILHDV

-359 LSIYAAD
+359 LSIEAAD

-385 GVPEQEGL
+385 DVDEQEGL

-421 GRVTIGDVVMK
+421 GRVTIGDVVMN

-439 DNSITRIDGSVT
+439 NNTITRIDGSVT
-451 FDKDN
+451 FAE
-456 GAALAFNS
+456 GAKLAFNS

-479 LKTTTAFG
+479 LKTKTAFG
-487 EALRT
+487 EAIGT
-492 GKNEGKGMGKIKIV
+492 TTTSIV
-506 ETAWTDTYTLDQLK
+506 ETAYTGTYTLAQLK
-520 AANKFFG
+520 AANQFFG
-527 GVDTG
+527 RVDSG

-686 KGSQIEQMSGASNTM
+686 TGSQIEQMSGASNTM
-701 TVDGTLELAGATMGH
+701 TVDGTLELVGATMGH

-756 TTVTVAADNE
+756 TTVTVGADNE
-766 LGKSVSMKP
+766 LGKSVPIKP
-775 TTATTPSP
+775 TTPTTPSA

-803 TRADVETYADSDVDN
+803 TLADVETYADSDVDN

-845 LGSDGST
+845 LGSDNST
-852 IGTDVT
+852 IGSDVT

-961 IARHQLAAGNQMGV
+961 IARHQLAAGNAMGV

-1072 TGDASDAA
+1072 TGDASDAT

-1136 AAFDAQGWTF
+1136 AAFEAQGWTF

>member
-34 ASSSGVLI
+34 ATSAEALVVDGTEQSIADENFFDLTSDAAGTAVNASNGATVTLTNVTFTGNTSNLPKSGSTNQNAGAALAASGLSTTV
-42 TPDATELNSPVK
+42 TATNVTY
-54 GGEEANFEGT
+54 ANNKAT
-64 RAYLYAGNAL
+64 AGN
-74 AISMEGR
+74 
-81 DYGEN
+81 
-86 AKVEGVKASYVQ
+86 
-98 EQAAG
+98 G
-103 GAGTL
+103 GAL
-108 AINALILEGGTI
+108 SI
-120 SGLVADPVKDAET
+120 S
-133 SAVGGSAL
+133 GGSA
-141 AAVYSKSEG
+141 SF
-150 NANALRVRVKGTD
+150 TD
-163 FTGNASTGQGG
+163 
-174 AVYLEGVEAAFT
+174 VAFT
-186 DSNFQNNTSSKEGG
+186 DNTATGFGG
-200 AIYAK
+200 AIMADKAAEVTISAK
-205 GGQVTLAAAN
+205 T
-215 ADVVISG
+215 ADLDISG
-222 NKDASKNAGGFL
+222 NTGGDETTYTGKKYAGHTGGFIHAKGNSNL
-234 YAADAANV
+234 

-255 TAGESTDGLASYT
+255 TVGESTDSLTSYT
-268 TRDSHGTLTK
+268 TRAEDGHGTLTK

-311 SYDLSVVAANGF
+311 SYDLSVVATNGF
-323 LNNYGQT
+323 SNNYGQT

-359 LSIYAAD
+359 LSIEAAD

-385 GVPEQEGL
+385 GVDEQQGL

-421 GRVTIGDVVMK
+421 GRVTIGDVVMN

-439 DNSITRIDGSVT
+439 NNTITRIDGSVT
-451 FDKDN
+451 FAA

-464 SATLETAWTNLINDD
+464 SATLETAWTNLINAD
-479 LKTTTAFG
+479 LKTKTAFG
-487 EALRT
+487 EAIGT
-492 GKNEGKGMGKIKIV
+492 TTTSIV
-506 ETAWTDTYTLDQLK
+506 ETAWTGTYTLDQLK
-520 AANKFFG
+520 AANQFFG

-540 LVGNDKGNVS
+540 LVGDKNGNVS
-550 ISEVITEGGTYGQS
+550 IDEVLTTGGTYGSS
-564 TLKAEASKE
+564 TLKAAASKD
-573 GAVAITAQKDIS
+573 GAVAITAGSKGIS

-591 DAATKKVTVT
+591 DSATTNVSVT
-601 NTAAVTMVGAKDS
+601 NSAVVTLVGAKDS
-614 GNLLEGRNVELLAFT
+614 GNLLEGRNVERLDFS

-634 GDSTDDAGTVNAEA
+634 GADAEDVGTVNANA
-648 LSATT
+648 LSAAT
-653 LNVNGNYSA
+653 LNVNGAYAA
-662 KTVHTVTGTVSEGAS
+662 KTVQTMNGTVAEGAS
-677 LSMGTLVIG
+677 LSMGTLILKDNSSSG
-686 KGSQIEQMSGASNTM
+686 KMKVE
-701 TVDGTLELAGATMGH
+701 GTLELSGSTALC
-716 DVSGGTVAVN
+716 DVIGGELTST

-731 NAAASAAYADT
+731 NAAAAAQYADEAD
-742 GAVLYVDRKLSLNA
+742 AVFYVDRQVTLSGA
-756 TTVTVAADNE
+756 AVTVGSVAGLDKA
-766 LGKSVSMKP
+766 VSMKP
-775 TTATTPSP
+775 VTPSIPSAGTPATTQSV
-783 STVAVKSTGTLVLD
+783 TVNTDAALVLD

-803 TRADVETYADSDVDN
+803 TLADVETYVDSDVDN

-845 LGSDGST
+845 LGSDDST
-852 IGTDVT
+852 IGSDVT
-858 TDSKFIGVDLTSG
+858 TDSKFIGVDRTSG

-878 VIGNVTLDAR
+878 VIGNDTLDAR

-961 IARHQLAAGNQMGV
+961 IARHQLAAGNAMGV

-1047 AVKDFAGLNVKAD
+1047 AAKDFAGLNVKAD

-1136 AAFDAQGWTF
+1136 AAFEAQGWTF

>member
-1 MQNNTIA
+1 MQNNSIA

-34 ASSSGVLI
+34 ATSAEALVVDGTEQSIADQNFFDLTSDAAGTAVNAAKGAKVALTNVTFTGNTSNLPKSGS
-42 TPDATELNSPVK
+42 TNQNA
-54 GGEEANFEGT
+54 GGALAASGSGT
-64 RAYLYAGNAL
+64 RVTATNVTYANNKATAGNGGAL
-74 AISMEGR
+74 AIS
-81 DYGEN
+81 D
-86 AKVEGVKASYVQ
+86 
-98 EQAAG
+98 AAYAQTGGSLSGNSAMGG
-103 GAGTL
+103 GAL
-108 AINALILEGGTI
+108 SI
-120 SGLVADPVKDAET
+120 SGD
-133 SAVGGSAL
+133 SASF
-141 AAVYSKSEG
+141 
-150 NANALRVRVKGTD
+150 TD
-163 FTGNASTGQGG
+163 
-174 AVYLEGVEAAFT
+174 VAFT
-186 DSNFQNNTSSKEGG
+186 DNTATGFGG
-200 AIYAK
+200 AIMADKAAEVTISAK
-205 GGQVTLAAAN
+205 T
-215 ADVVISG
+215 ADLDISG
-222 NKDASKNAGGFL
+222 NTGGDETTYTGKKYAGHTGGFIHAKGNSNL
-234 YAADAANV
+234 

-255 TAGESTDGLASYT
+255 TVGESTDSLTSYT
-268 TRDSHGTLTK
+268 TRAEDGHGTLKK

-311 SYDLSVVAANGF
+311 SYDLSVVATNGF
-323 LNNYGQT
+323 SNNYGQT

-344 LFNSREKAVG
+344 LFNSREKGVG

-375 TVGNSSYGLS
+375 TVGDSSYGLS
-385 GVPEQEGL
+385 DVAEQQGR

-412 SGGFQVWGS
+412 SGEFQVWGS
-421 GRVTIGDVVMK
+421 GRVTIGDVVMN

-439 DNSITRIDGSVT
+439 NNTITRIDGSVT
-451 FDKDN
+451 FAE

-464 SATLETAWTNLINDD
+464 SATLETAWANLINDD
-479 LKTTTAFG
+479 LETKTVFG
-487 EALRT
+487 KALGT
-492 GKNEGKGMGKIKIV
+492 VKGKIV
-506 ETAWTDTYTLDQLK
+506 ETAWTGTYTLDQLK
-520 AANKFFG
+520 DANQFFG

-540 LVGNDKGNVS
+540 LVGDENGNVS
-550 ISEVITEGGTYGQS
+550 IDEVLTTGGTYGSS
-564 TLKAEASKE
+564 TLKAAASKD
-573 GAVAITAQKDIS
+573 GAVAITVVSKDIS

-591 DAATKKVTVT
+591 DSATKKVTIT
-601 NTAAVTMVGAKDS
+601 NDSSAVTMVGAKDS
-614 GNLLEGRNVELLAFT
+614 GNLLEGRNVDSLEFS

-634 GDSTDDAGTVNAEA
+634 GADAEDVGTVNANA
-648 LSATT
+648 LSAAT
-653 LNVNGNYSA
+653 LNVNGAYAA
-662 KTVHTVTGTVSEGAS
+662 KTVQTMHGTVAEGAS
-677 LSMGTLVIG
+677 LSMGTLILKDNSSSG
-686 KGSQIEQMSGASNTM
+686 KMKVE
-701 TVDGTLELAGATMGH
+701 GTLELSGSTALY
-716 DVSGGTVAVN
+716 DVIGGELTST

-731 NAAASAAYADT
+731 NAAAAAQYADEAD
-742 GAVLYVDRKLSLNA
+742 AVFYVDRQVTLSGA
-756 TTVTVAADNE
+756 AVTVGSAAG
-766 LGKSVSMKP
+766 LGKAVSMKP
-775 TTATTPSP
+775 VTPSIPSAGTPATTQSV
-783 STVAVKSTGTLVLD
+783 TVKSDAALVLD

-803 TRADVETYADSDVDN
+803 TLADVETYADSDVDN
-818 TVFGKN
+818 TVFGKD
-824 TKVTVDGKLVLTN
+824 TTVTVNGKLVLTN

-845 LGSDGST
+845 LGSDDST
-852 IGTDVT
+852 IGSDVT
-858 TDSKFIGVDLTSG
+858 TESQFIGVDLTSG

-878 VIGNVTLDAR
+878 VIGNDTLDAR

-947 LNVAYDANAQVADA
+947 LNVAYDVNAQVADA
-961 IARHQLAAGNQMGV
+961 IARHQLAAGNAMGV

-1047 AVKDFAGLNVKAD
+1047 AAKDFAGLNVQAD

-1072 TGDASDAA
+1072 TGDASDAT

-1136 AAFDAQGWTF
+1136 AAFEAQGWTF

>member
-120 SGLVADPVKDAET
+120 SGLVADTVKDAET

-268 TRDSHGTLTK
+268 TRDSHGTLRK

-289 MEAWKNDVVVKAG
+289 MESWNNDITVEEG
-302 TLEIMSGIG
+302 TLEILSKIG
-311 SYDLSVVAANGF
+311 SYDLNVAATKSF
-323 LNNYGQT
+323 DTNYAHIVT
-330 VKATGSSTLILHDV
+330 VKKGATAILHDV
-344 LFNSREKAVG
+344 LFNSRAIDG
-354 KTCEG
+354 AWQCEG
-359 LSIYAAD
+359 FAIYAEAG
-366 TSTVKAGTF
+366 STVQGGTF
-375 TVGNSSYGLS
+375 TVSASNYGIHGLT
-385 GVPEQEGL
+385 EQRGL

-398 AAGASASIEKLVIN
+398 AAGATASAQQLVIN
-412 SGGFQVWGS
+412 DGTFRVWGS
-421 GRVTIGDVVMK
+421 GNFTVGSVTIGST
-432 GGQLELK
+432 GQLEFRG
-439 DNSITRIDGSVT
+439 SSVTRINGTVT
-451 FDKDN
+451 AEAGVLTAFDS
-456 GAALAFNS
+456 G
-464 SATLETAWTNLINDD
+464 ATLETAWTNLINDD
-479 LKTTTAFG
+479 LETKTVFG
-487 EALRT
+487 KALGT
-492 GKNEGKGMGKIKIV
+492 VKGKIV
-506 ETAWTDTYTLDQLK
+506 ETAYTGTYTLEQLK
-520 AANKFFG
+520 DANKFFG

-540 LVGNDKGNVS
+540 LVDNDKGNVS
-550 ISEVITEGGTYGQS
+550 IDDVLTTGGTYGSS
-564 TLKAEASKE
+564 TLKAEDSKD
-573 GAVAITAQKDIS
+573 GKVAITAVSEDIS

-591 DAATKKVTVT
+591 DAATTEVKIT
-601 NTAAVTMVGAKDS
+601 NDDAAVTMVGAKDS
-614 GNLLEGRNVELLAFT
+614 GNLLEGRNVERLDFS

-634 GDSTDDAGTVNAEA
+634 GADAEDVGTVNANA
-648 LSATT
+648 LSAAT
-653 LNVNGNYSA
+653 LNVNGAYAA
-662 KTVHTVTGTVSEGAS
+662 KTVQTMNGTVAEGAS
-677 LSMGTLVIG
+677 LSMGTLILKNNSSSG
-686 KGSQIEQMSGASNTM
+686 KMKVE
-701 TVDGTLELAGATMGH
+701 GTLELSGSTALY
-716 DVSGGTVAVN
+716 DVIGGELTST

-731 NAAASAAYADT
+731 NAAAAAQYADEAD
-742 GAVLYVDRKLSLNA
+742 AVFYVDRQVTLSGA
-756 TTVTVAADNE
+756 AVTVGSAAG
-766 LGKSVSMKP
+766 LGKAVSMKP
-775 TTATTPSP
+775 VTPSIPSAGTPATTQSV
-783 STVAVKSTGTLVLD
+783 TVKSDAALVLD

-803 TRADVETYADSDVDN
+803 TLADVETYADSDVDN

-824 TKVTVDGKLVLTN
+824 TKVTVHGKLVLTN
-837 VLKTGLIE
+837 VTKSGVVE
-845 LGSDGST
+845 LGSDDST
-852 IGTDVT
+852 IGSDVT
-858 TDSKFIGVDLTSG
+858 TDSKFIGVDRTSG

-878 VIGNVTLDAR
+878 VIGNDTLDAR

-929 EGLAAYA
+929 EGLVAYA

-961 IARHQLAAGNQMGV
+961 IARHQLAAGNAMGV

-1047 AVKDFAGLNVKAD
+1047 AAKDFAGLNVKAD

-1072 TGDASDAA
+1072 TGDASDAT

>member
-34 ASSSGVLI
+34 ATSAEALVVDGTEQSIADQNFFDLTSDVAGTAVNASNGAKVTLTNVTFTGNTSNLQKSGS
-42 TPDATELNSPVK
+42 TNQNA
-54 GGEEANFEGT
+54 GGALAASGSGT
-64 RAYLYAGNAL
+64 RVTATNVTYANNKATAGNGGAL
-74 AISMEGR
+74 AIS
-81 DYGEN
+81 D
-86 AKVEGVKASYVQ
+86 
-98 EQAAG
+98 AAYAQTGGSLSGNSAMGG
-103 GAGTL
+103 GAL
-108 AINALILEGGTI
+108 SI
-120 SGLVADPVKDAET
+120 S
-133 SAVGGSAL
+133 GGSA
-141 AAVYSKSEG
+141 SF
-150 NANALRVRVKGTD
+150 TD
-163 FTGNASTGQGG
+163 
-174 AVYLEGVEAAFT
+174 VAFT
-186 DSNFQNNTSSKEGG
+186 DNTATGFGG
-200 AIYAK
+200 AIMADKAAEVTIAAK
-205 GGQVTLAAAN
+205 
-215 ADVVISG
+215 DVDLVISG
-222 NKDASKNAGGFL
+222 NAGGDETTYTGKK
-234 YAADAANV
+234 YAGHTGGFIHAKGNSNL

-255 TAGESTDGLASYT
+255 TVGESTDSLTSYT
-268 TRDSHGTLTK
+268 TRAEDGHGTLTK

-311 SYDLSVVAANGF
+311 SYDLSVVATNGF
-323 LNNYGQT
+323 SYNYGQT
-330 VKATGSSTLILHDV
+330 VTATGSSTLILHDV

-421 GRVTIGDVVMK
+421 GRVTIGDVVMN

-439 DNSITRIDGSVT
+439 NNTITRIDGSVT
-451 FDKDN
+451 FDE

-479 LKTTTAFG
+479 LKTKTAFG
-487 EALRT
+487 KALDT
-492 GKNEGKGMGKIKIV
+492 VKGKIV
-506 ETAWTDTYTLDQLK
+506 ETAWTGTYTLEQLK
-520 AANKFFG
+520 NANKFFG
-527 GVDTG
+527 GVETG

-540 LVGNDKGNVS
+540 LVGDKGNVS
-550 ISEVITEGGTYGQS
+550 IDDVLTTGGTYGSS
-564 TLKAEASKE
+564 TLKAADSKD
-573 GAVAITAQKDIS
+573 GAVAITAEKDIS

-591 DAATKKVTVT
+591 DSATTNVSVT
-601 NTAAVTMVGAKDS
+601 NSAVVTMVGAKDS
-614 GNLLEGRNVELLAFT
+614 GNLLEGRNVERLDFS

-634 GDSTDDAGTVNAEA
+634 GADAEDVGTVNAKQ
-648 LSATT
+648 LSADT
-653 LNVNGNYSA
+653 LNVNGTYAA
-662 KTVHTVTGTVSEGAS
+662 KTVQTKTGTVSEGAS
-677 LSMGTLVIG
+677 LSMGTLILKDNSSSG
-686 KGSQIEQMSGASNTM
+686 KMKVE
-701 TVDGTLELAGATMGH
+701 GTLELSGSTELY
-716 DVSGGTVAVN
+716 DVIGGELTST

-731 NAAASAAYADT
+731 NAAAAAQYADEAD
-742 GAVLYVDRKLSLNA
+742 AVFYVDRPVTLSGA
-756 TTVTVAADNE
+756 AVTVGSAAD
-766 LGKSVSMKP
+766 LGKAVSMKP
-775 TTATTPSP
+775 VTLSIPSAGTLATTQSV
-783 STVAVKSTGTLVLD
+783 TVKSDAALVID

-803 TRADVETYADSDVDN
+803 TLADVETYADSDAYN
-818 TVFGKN
+818 TVFGKD
-824 TKVTVDGKLVLTN
+824 TTVTVNGKLVLTN
-837 VLKTGLIE
+837 VTKSGVVE
-845 LGSDGST
+845 LGKSGSAVNGT
-852 IGTDVT
+852 IE
-858 TDSKFIGVDLTSG
+858 TDSKFIKGAYDKTGVVLS
-871 LQLVYNS
+871 YAS
-878 VIGNVTLDAR
+878 VIGNDTLDAR

-961 IARHQLAAGNQMGV
+961 IARHQLAAGNAMGV

-1072 TGDASDAA
+1072 TGDASDAT

>member
-120 SGLVADPVKDAET
+120 SGLVADTVKDAET

-268 TRDSHGTLTK
+268 TRDSHGTLRK

-289 MEAWKNDVVVKAG
+289 MESWNNDITVEEG
-302 TLEIMSGIG
+302 TLEILSKIG
-311 SYDLSVVAANGF
+311 SYDLNVAATKSF
-323 LNNYGQT
+323 DTNYAHIVT
-330 VKATGSSTLILHDV
+330 VKKGATAILHDV
-344 LFNSREKAVG
+344 LFNSRAIDG
-354 KTCEG
+354 AWQCEG
-359 LSIYAAD
+359 FAIYAEAG
-366 TSTVKAGTF
+366 STVQGGTF
-375 TVGNSSYGLS
+375 TVSASNYGIHGLT
-385 GVPEQEGL
+385 EQRGL

-398 AAGASASIEKLVIN
+398 AAGATASAQQLVIN
-412 SGGFQVWGS
+412 DGTFRVWGS
-421 GRVTIGDVVMK
+421 GNFTVGSVTIGST
-432 GGQLELK
+432 GQLEFRG
-439 DNSITRIDGSVT
+439 SSVTRINGTVT
-451 FDKDN
+451 AEAGVLTAFDS
-456 GAALAFNS
+456 G
-464 SATLETAWTNLINDD
+464 ATLETAWTNLINDD
-479 LKTTTAFG
+479 LETKTVFG
-487 EALRT
+487 KALGT
-492 GKNEGKGMGKIKIV
+492 VKGKIV
-506 ETAWTDTYTLDQLK
+506 ETAYTGTYTLEQLK
-520 AANKFFG
+520 DANKFFG

-540 LVGNDKGNVS
+540 LVDNDKGNVS
-550 ISEVITEGGTYGQS
+550 IDDVLTTGGTYGSS
-564 TLKAEASKE
+564 TLKAEDSKD
-573 GAVAITAQKDIS
+573 GKVAITAVSKDIS

-591 DAATKKVTVT
+591 DAATTEVKIT
-601 NTAAVTMVGAKDS
+601 NDDAAVTMVGAKDS
-614 GNLLEGRNVELLAFT
+614 GNLLEGRNVERLDFS

-634 GDSTDDAGTVNAEA
+634 GADAEDVGTVNANA
-648 LSATT
+648 LSAAT
-653 LNVNGNYSA
+653 LNVNGAYAA
-662 KTVHTVTGTVSEGAS
+662 KTVQTMNGTVAEGAS
-677 LSMGTLVIG
+677 LSMGTLILKNNSSSG
-686 KGSQIEQMSGASNTM
+686 KMKVE
-701 TVDGTLELAGATMGH
+701 GTLELSGSTALY
-716 DVSGGTVAVN
+716 DVIGGELTST

-731 NAAASAAYADT
+731 NAAAAAQYADEAD
-742 GAVLYVDRKLSLNA
+742 AVFYVDRQVTLSGA
-756 TTVTVAADNE
+756 AVTVGSAAG
-766 LGKSVSMKP
+766 LGKAVSMKP
-775 TTATTPSP
+775 VTPSIPSAGTPATTQSV
-783 STVAVKSTGTLVLD
+783 TVKSDAALVLD

-803 TRADVETYADSDVDN
+803 TLADVETYADSDVDN

-837 VLKTGLIE
+837 VTKSGVVE
-845 LGSDGST
+845 LGSDDST
-852 IGTDVT
+852 IGSDVT
-858 TDSKFIGVDLTSG
+858 TDSKFIGVAPTSG

-888 LAARYAQGLS
+888 LAARYALGLS

-915 GTGVT
+915 GTGVK

-961 IARHQLAAGNQMGV
+961 IARHQLAAGNAMGV

-1072 TGDASDAA
+1072 TGDASDAT

-1136 AAFDAQGWTF
+1136 AAFEAQGWTF

>member
-34 ASSSGVLI
+34 ATSAEALVVDGTEQSIADQNFFDLTSDAAGTAVNASNGAKVTLTNVTFTGNTSNLPKSGS
-42 TPDATELNSPVK
+42 TNQNA
-54 GGEEANFEGT
+54 GGALAASGSGT
-64 RAYLYAGNAL
+64 RVTATNVTYANNKATAGNGGAL
-74 AISMEGR
+74 AIS
-81 DYGEN
+81 D
-86 AKVEGVKASYVQ
+86 
-98 EQAAG
+98 AAYAQTGGSLSGNSAMGG
-103 GAGTL
+103 GAL
-108 AINALILEGGTI
+108 SI
-120 SGLVADPVKDAET
+120 S
-133 SAVGGSAL
+133 GGSA
-141 AAVYSKSEG
+141 SF
-150 NANALRVRVKGTD
+150 TD
-163 FTGNASTGQGG
+163 
-174 AVYLEGVEAAFT
+174 VAFT
-186 DSNFQNNTSSKEGG
+186 DNTATGFGG
-200 AIYAK
+200 AIMADKAAEVTISAK
-205 GGQVTLAAAN
+205 T
-215 ADVVISG
+215 ADLDISG
-222 NKDASKNAGGFL
+222 NTGGDETTYTGKKYAGHTGGFIHAKGNSNL
-234 YAADAANV
+234 

-255 TAGESTDGLASYT
+255 TVGESTDSLTSYT
-268 TRDSHGTLTK
+268 TRAEDGHSTLTK

-311 SYDLSVVAANGF
+311 SYDLSVVATNGF
-323 LNNYGQT
+323 SNNYGQT

-344 LFNSREKAVG
+344 LFNSREKGVG

-375 TVGNSSYGLS
+375 TVGDSSYGLS
-385 GVPEQEGL
+385 DVAEQQGR

-412 SGGFQVWGS
+412 SGEFQVWGS
-421 GRVTIGDVVMK
+421 GRVTIGDVVMN

-439 DNSITRIDGSVT
+439 NNTITRIDGSVT
-451 FDKDN
+451 FAE

-479 LKTTTAFG
+479 LETKTVFG
-487 EALRT
+487 KALGT
-492 GKNEGKGMGKIKIV
+492 VKGKIV
-506 ETAWTDTYTLDQLK
+506 ETAWTGTYTLDQLK
-520 AANKFFG
+520 DANQFFG

-540 LVGNDKGNVS
+540 LVGDENGNVS
-550 ISEVITEGGTYGQS
+550 IDEVLTTGGTYGSS
-564 TLKAEASKE
+564 TLKAAASKD
-573 GAVAITAQKDIS
+573 GAVAITAVSKDIS

-591 DAATKKVTVT
+591 DSATKKVTIT
-601 NTAAVTMVGAKDS
+601 NDSSAVTMVGAKDS
-614 GNLLEGRNVELLAFT
+614 GNLLEGRNVERLDFS

-634 GDSTDDAGTVNAEA
+634 GADAEDVGTVNANA
-648 LSATT
+648 LSAAT
-653 LNVNGNYSA
+653 LNVNGAYAA
-662 KTVHTVTGTVSEGAS
+662 KTVQTMHGTVAEGAS
-677 LSMGTLVIG
+677 LSMGTLILKDKSSSG
-686 KGSQIEQMSGASNTM
+686 KMKVE
-701 TVDGTLELAGATMGH
+701 GTLELSGSTALY
-716 DVSGGTVAVN
+716 DVIGGELTST

-731 NAAASAAYADT
+731 NAAAAAQYADEAD
-742 GAVLYVDRKLSLNA
+742 AVFYVDRQVTLSGA
-756 TTVTVAADNE
+756 AVTVGSAAG
-766 LGKSVSMKP
+766 LGKAVSMKP
-775 TTATTPSP
+775 VTPSIPSAGTPATTQSV
-783 STVAVKSTGTLVLD
+783 TVNTDAALVLD

-803 TRADVETYADSDVDN
+803 TLADVETYADSDVDN

-845 LGSDGST
+845 LGSDDST
-852 IGTDVT
+852 IGSDVT

-878 VIGNVTLDAR
+878 VIGNYTLDAR

-961 IARHQLAAGNQMGV
+961 IARHQLAAGNAMGV

-1047 AVKDFAGLNVKAD
+1047 AAKDFAGLNVKAD

-1065 FSNDFKG
+1065 FSNDFNG

-1080 SMTFGVR
+1080 SMTLGVR

-1136 AAFDAQGWTF
+1136 AAFEAQGWTF

-1154 VPQLGDKS
+1154 VPQLGDNS

>member
-34 ASSSGVLI
+34 ATSAEALVVDGTEQSIADQNFFDLTSDAAGTAVNALNGAKVTLTNVTFTGNTSNLPKSGSTNQNAGGALAASVSG
-42 TPDATELNSPVK
+42 TTVTATNVTY
-54 GGEEANFEGT
+54 ANNKAT
-64 RAYLYAGNAL
+64 AGNGGAL
-74 AISMEGR
+74 AISDATYAQRGGSLSGNSAMG
-81 DYGEN
+81 
-86 AKVEGVKASYVQ
+86 
-98 EQAAG
+98 G
-103 GAGTL
+103 GAL
-108 AINALILEGGTI
+108 SI
-120 SGLVADPVKDAET
+120 S
-133 SAVGGSAL
+133 GGSA
-141 AAVYSKSEG
+141 SF
-150 NANALRVRVKGTD
+150 TD
-163 FTGNASTGQGG
+163 
-174 AVYLEGVEAAFT
+174 VAFT
-186 DSNFQNNTSSKEGG
+186 DNTATGFGG
-200 AIYAK
+200 AIMADKAAEVTIAAK
-205 GGQVTLAAAN
+205 
-215 ADVVISG
+215 DVDLVISG
-222 NKDASKNAGGFL
+222 NAGGDKTTYTGKK
-234 YAADAANV
+234 YAGHTGGFIHAKGNSNL

-255 TAGESTDGLASYT
+255 TVGESTDSLTSYT
-268 TRDSHGTLTK
+268 TRAEGGHGTLTK

-302 TLEIMSGIG
+302 TLEIMSGMG
-311 SYDLSVVAANGF
+311 SYDLSVVATNGF

-330 VKATGSSTLILHDV
+330 ITATGSSTLILHDV

-385 GVPEQEGL
+385 GVPEQQGL

-421 GRVTIGDVVMK
+421 GRVTIGDVVMN

-439 DNSITRIDGSVT
+439 NNTITRIDGSVT
-451 FDKDN
+451 FAA
-456 GAALAFNS
+456 GATLAFNS

-479 LKTTTAFG
+479 LETKTVFG
-487 EALRT
+487 ESLGTVT
-492 GKNEGKGMGKIKIV
+492 GKIV
-506 ETAWTDTYTLDQLK
+506 ETAWTGTYTLDQLK
-520 AANKFFG
+520 AANQFFG

-540 LVGNDKGNVS
+540 LVGDKGNVS
-550 ISEVITEGGTYGQS
+550 IDEVLTTGGTYGSS
-564 TLKAEASKE
+564 TLKAAPSKD
-573 GAVAITAQKDIS
+573 GAVAITAGSKAIS

-591 DAATKKVTVT
+591 DSATTNVSVT
-601 NTAAVTMVGAKDS
+601 NSAVVTLVGAKDS
-614 GNLLEGRNVELLAFT
+614 GNLLEGRNVERLDFS

-634 GDSTDDAGTVNAEA
+634 GADAEDVGTVNANA
-648 LSATT
+648 LSAAT
-653 LNVNGNYSA
+653 LNVNGAYAA
-662 KTVHTVTGTVSEGAS
+662 KTVQTMNGTVAEGAS
-677 LSMGTLVIG
+677 LSMGTLILKDNSSSG
-686 KGSQIEQMSGASNTM
+686 KMKVE
-701 TVDGTLELAGATMGH
+701 GTLELSGSTALY
-716 DVSGGTVAVN
+716 DVIGGELTST

-731 NAAASAAYADT
+731 NAAAAAQYADEAD
-742 GAVLYVDRKLSLNA
+742 AVFYVDRQVTLSGA
-756 TTVTVAADNE
+756 AVTVGSAAG
-766 LGKSVSMKP
+766 LGKAVSMKP
-775 TTATTPSP
+775 VTPSIPSAGTPATTQSV
-783 STVAVKSTGTLVLD
+783 TVNTDAALVLD

-803 TRADVETYADSDVDN
+803 TLADVEAYSASDADN
-818 TVFGKN
+818 TVFGN
-824 TKVTVDGKLVLTN
+824 LTTVTVDGKLVLTN
-837 VLKTGLIE
+837 VTKSGVVE
-845 LGSDGST
+845 LGKSDSAVNGT
-852 IGTDVT
+852 IE
-858 TDSKFIGVDLTSG
+858 TDSKFIKGAYNETGVVLS
-871 LQLVYNS
+871 YAS

-961 IARHQLAAGNQMGV
+961 IARHQLAAGNAMGV

-1072 TGDASDAA
+1072 TGDASDAT

-1136 AAFDAQGWTF
+1136 AAFEAQGWTF

>member
-34 ASSSGVLI
+34 ATSAEALVVDGTEQSIADQNFFDLTSDAAGTAVNASNGAKVTLKNVTFTGNTSNLPKSGSTNQNAGGALAASGLSTTV
-42 TPDATELNSPVK
+42 TATNVTY
-54 GGEEANFEGT
+54 ANNKAT
-64 RAYLYAGNAL
+64 AGNGGAL
-74 AISMEGR
+74 AIS
-81 DYGEN
+81 D
-86 AKVEGVKASYVQ
+86 
-98 EQAAG
+98 AAYAQTGGSLSGNSAMGG
-103 GAGTL
+103 GAL
-108 AINALILEGGTI
+108 SI
-120 SGLVADPVKDAET
+120 S
-133 SAVGGSAL
+133 GGSA
-141 AAVYSKSEG
+141 SF
-150 NANALRVRVKGTD
+150 TD
-163 FTGNASTGQGG
+163 
-174 AVYLEGVEAAFT
+174 VAFT
-186 DSNFQNNTSSKEGG
+186 DNTATGFGG
-200 AIYAK
+200 AIMADKAAEVTIAAK
-205 GGQVTLAAAN
+205 
-215 ADVVISG
+215 DVDLVISG
-222 NKDASKNAGGFL
+222 NAGGDETTYTGKK
-234 YAADAANV
+234 YAGHTGGFIHAKGNSNL

-255 TAGESTDGLASYT
+255 TVGESTDSLTSYT
-268 TRDSHGTLTK
+268 TRAEGGHGTLTK

-311 SYDLSVVAANGF
+311 SYDLSVVATNGF
-323 LNNYGQT
+323 SNNYGQT
-330 VKATGSSTLILHDV
+330 VTATGSSTLILHDV
-344 LFNSREKAVG
+344 LFNSREHPVG

-359 LSIYAAD
+359 LSIEAAD

-385 GVPEQEGL
+385 DVAEQEGL

-412 SGGFQVWGS
+412 SGEFQVWGS
-421 GRVTIGDVVMK
+421 GRVTIGDVVMNR
-432 GGQLELK
+432 GQLTLK
-439 DNSITRIDGSVT
+439 NNTITRIDGSVT
-451 FDKDN
+451 FDE
-456 GAALAFNS
+456 GAALDYGS

-479 LKTTTAFG
+479 LETKTAFG
-487 EALRT
+487 KALDT
-492 GKNEGKGMGKIKIV
+492 VKGKIV
-506 ETAWTDTYTLDQLK
+506 ETAYTGTYTLAQLQ
-520 AANKFFG
+520 AANQFFG
-527 GVDTG
+527 GVDSG

-540 LVGNDKGNVS
+540 LVGDENGNVS
-550 ISEVITEGGTYGQS
+550 IDKVLSTGGTYGSS
-564 TLKAEASKE
+564 TLKAEHSNKDGKVE
-573 GAVAITAQKDIS
+573 ITAVSEDIS

-591 DAATKKVTVT
+591 DSATTNVSVT
-601 NTAAVTMVGAKDS
+601 NSAVVTMVGAKDS
-614 GNLLEGRNVELLAFT
+614 GNLLEGRNVERLDFS

-634 GDSTDDAGTVNAEA
+634 GADAEDVGTVNANELFA
-648 LSATT
+648 AT
-653 LNVNGNYSA
+653 LNVNGAYAA
-662 KTVHTVTGTVSEGAS
+662 KTVQTMNGTVAEGAS
-677 LSMGTLVIG
+677 LSMGTLILKDNSSSG
-686 KGSQIEQMSGASNTM
+686 KMKVE
-701 TVDGTLELAGATMGH
+701 GTLELSGSTALY
-716 DVSGGTVAVN
+716 DVIGGELTST

-731 NAAASAAYADT
+731 NAAAAAQYADEAD
-742 GAVLYVDRKLSLNA
+742 AVFYVDRQVTLSGA
-756 TTVTVAADNE
+756 AVTVGSAAD
-766 LGKSVSMKP
+766 LDKAVSMKP
-775 TTATTPSP
+775 VTPSIASAGTPATTQSV
-783 STVAVKSTGTLVLD
+783 TVKSDAALVLD

-803 TRADVETYADSDVDN
+803 TLADVETYADSDADN
-818 TVFGKN
+818 TVFGKD
-824 TKVTVDGKLVLTN
+824 TTVTVNGKLVLTN
-837 VLKTGLIE
+837 VTKSGVVE
-845 LGSDGST
+845 LGKSESAVNGT
-852 IGTDVT
+852 IE
-858 TDSKFIGVDLTSG
+858 TDSKFIKGAYGETGVVLS
-871 LQLVYNS
+871 YAS
-878 VIGNVTLDAR
+878 VIGNDTLDAR

-920 RSGDETLTA
+920 RPGDETLTA

-1136 AAFDAQGWTF
+1136 AALDAQGWTF

-1154 VPQLGDKS
+1154 VPQLGDKA

>member
-34 ASSSGVLI
+34 ATSAGALVVDGTEQSIADQNFFDLTSDVAGTAVNASNGATVTLTNVTFTNNTSNLPKSGSTNQNAGGALAASGS
-42 TPDATELNSPVK
+42 ATKVTAVNVTYATNK
-54 GGEEANFEGT
+54 AT
-64 RAYLYAGNAL
+64 AGNGGAL
-74 AISMEGR
+74 AISDATYAQRGGSLSGNSAMG
-81 DYGEN
+81 
-86 AKVEGVKASYVQ
+86 
-98 EQAAG
+98 G
-103 GAGTL
+103 GAL
-108 AINALILEGGTI
+108 SI
-120 SGLVADPVKDAET
+120 S
-133 SAVGGSAL
+133 GGSA
-141 AAVYSKSEG
+141 SF
-150 NANALRVRVKGTD
+150 TD
-163 FTGNASTGQGG
+163 
-174 AVYLEGVEAAFT
+174 VAFT
-186 DSNFQNNTSSKEGG
+186 DNTATGFGG
-200 AIYAK
+200 AIMADKAAEVTIAAK
-205 GGQVTLAAAN
+205 
-215 ADVVISG
+215 DVDLVISG
-222 NKDASKNAGGFL
+222 NAGGDETTYTGKK
-234 YAADAANV
+234 YAGHTGGFIHAKGNSNL

-255 TAGESTDGLASYT
+255 TVGESTDSLTSYT

-278 TGEGKVVINSS
+278 KGKGKVVINSS
-289 MEAWKNDVVVKAG
+289 MEAWKNDVVVEAG

-311 SYDLSVVAANGF
+311 SYDLSVVASNGF
-323 LNNYGQT
+323 SNNYGQT
-330 VKATGSSTLILHDV
+330 VTATGSSTLILHDV

-359 LSIYAAD
+359 LSIEAAD

-385 GVPEQEGL
+385 RVAGQEGL

-421 GRVTIGDVVMK
+421 GRVTIGDVVMN

-439 DNSITRIDGSVT
+439 NNTITRIDGSVT
-451 FDKDN
+451 FDE

-479 LKTTTAFG
+479 LETKTAFG
-487 EALRT
+487 ESLGTVT
-492 GKNEGKGMGKIKIV
+492 GKIV
-506 ETAWTDTYTLDQLK
+506 ETAWTGTYTLAQLK
-520 AANKFFG
+520 AANQFFG
-527 GVDTG
+527 GVDLG

-540 LVGNDKGNVS
+540 LVGDENGNES
-550 ISEVITEGGTYGQS
+550 IDNVLTTGGTYGSS
-564 TLKAEASKE
+564 TLKAAASE
-573 GAVAITAQKDIS
+573 GGAVAITAEKDIS

-591 DAATKKVTVT
+591 DSATKKVKIT
-601 NTAAVTMVGAKDS
+601 NDNSAVTMVGAKDS
-614 GNLLEGRNVELLAFT
+614 GNLLEGRNVELLAFS

-634 GDSTDDAGTVNAEA
+634 GADAEDVGTVNAEA

-653 LNVNGNYSA
+653 LNVNGSYSA

-686 KGSQIEQMSGASNTM
+686 TGSQIEQMSGASNTM

-756 TTVTVAADNE
+756 TTVTVGADNE
-766 LGKSVSMKP
+766 LGKSVPMKP
-775 TTATTPSP
+775 TTQTTPSA

-803 TRADVETYADSDVDN
+803 TLADVETYADSDVDN

-845 LGSDGST
+845 LGSDAST
-852 IGTDVT
+852 IGSVVT
-858 TDSKFIGVDLTSG
+858 TDSKFIGVDLISG

-920 RSGDETLTA
+920 RSGGETLTA

-961 IARHQLAAGNQMGV
+961 IARHQLAAGNAMGV

-1047 AVKDFAGLNVKAD
+1047 AAKDFAGLNVKAD

-1072 TGDASDAA
+1072 TGDASDAT

-1109 KIDTDAVAFN
+1109 KIDTDAGAFN

>member
-86 AKVEGVKASYVQ
+86 AKVGGVKASYVQ

-215 ADVVISG
+215 ADVAISG
-222 NKDASKNAGGFL
+222 NKAASMNAGGFL

-255 TAGESTDGLASYT
+255 TVGESTDSLTSYT

-278 TGEGKVVINSS
+278 KGKGKVVINSS

-311 SYDLSVVAANGF
+311 SYDLSVVATKGF
-323 LNNYGQT
+323 SNNYGQT

-359 LSIYAAD
+359 LSIEAAD

-385 GVPEQEGL
+385 RFAEQEGL

-421 GRVTIGDVVMK
+421 GRVTIGDVVMN

-439 DNSITRIDGSVT
+439 NNTITRIDGSVT
-451 FDKDN
+451 FDK
-456 GAALAFNS
+456 GALAFVGS
-464 SATLETAWTNLINDD
+464 PTLETAWTNLINDD
-479 LKTTTAFG
+479 LKTKTAFG

-492 GKNEGKGMGKIKIV
+492 AKNEGKGMGKIKIV
-506 ETAWTDTYTLDQLK
+506 ETAYKGTYTLDQLQ
-520 AANKFFG
+520 AANQFFG
-527 GVDTG
+527 GVNTV

-540 LVGNDKGNVS
+540 LVGDKGNVS
-550 ISEVITEGGTYGQS
+550 IDEVLTTGGTYGSS
-564 TLKAEASKE
+564 TLKAEDSKDGKVE
-573 GAVAITAQKDIS
+573 ITAVSEDIS

-591 DAATKKVTVT
+591 DSATTNVSVT
-601 NTAAVTMVGAKDS
+601 NSAAVTMVGAKDS
-614 GNLLEGRNVELLAFT
+614 GNLLEGRNVERLDFS

-634 GDSTDDAGTVNAEA
+634 GADAEDVGTVNANA
-648 LSATT
+648 LYADT
-653 LNVNGNYSA
+653 LNVNGAYAA
-662 KTVHTVTGTVSEGAS
+662 KTVQTMNGTVAEGAS
-677 LSMGTLVIG
+677 LSMGTLILKDHSSSG
-686 KGSQIEQMSGASNTM
+686 KMKVE
-701 TVDGTLELAGATMGH
+701 GTLELSGSTAPY
-716 DVSGGTVAVN
+716 DVIGGELTST

-731 NAAASAAYADT
+731 NAAAAAQYADEAD
-742 GAVLYVDRKLSLNA
+742 AVFYVDRQVTLSGA
-756 TTVTVAADNE
+756 AVTVGSAAG
-766 LGKSVSMKP
+766 LGKAVSMKP
-775 TTATTPSP
+775 VTPSILSAGTLATTQSV
-783 STVAVKSTGTLVLD
+783 TVKSDAALVLD

-803 TRADVETYADSDVDN
+803 TLPDVETYADSDVDN
-818 TVFGKN
+818 TVFGKD
-824 TKVTVDGKLVLTN
+824 TTVTVNGKLVLTN
-837 VLKTGLIE
+837 VLKTGLIK
-845 LGSDGST
+845 LGSDNST
-852 IGTDVT
+852 IGSDVT

-961 IARHQLAAGNQMGV
+961 IARHQLAAGNAMGV

-1047 AVKDFAGLNVKAD
+1047 AAKDFAGLNVKAD

-1072 TGDASDAA
+1072 TGDASDAT

-1136 AAFDAQGWTF
+1136 AAFEAQGWTF

-1182 TVGVTAEQ
+1182 KVGVTAEQ

>member
-1 MQNNTIA
+1 M
-8 AAMPGF
+8 
-14 GTKTILAAAVAA
+14 AA

-34 ASSSGVLI
+34 ATSAEALVVDGTEQSIADQNFFDLTSDAAGTAVNASNGAKVTLTNVTFTGNTSNLPKSGS
-42 TPDATELNSPVK
+42 TNQNA
-54 GGEEANFEGT
+54 GGALAASGSGT
-64 RAYLYAGNAL
+64 RVTATNVTYANNKATAGNGGAL
-74 AISMEGR
+74 AIS
-81 DYGEN
+81 D
-86 AKVEGVKASYVQ
+86 
-98 EQAAG
+98 AAYAQTGGSLSGNSAMGG
-103 GAGTL
+103 GAL
-108 AINALILEGGTI
+108 SI
-120 SGLVADPVKDAET
+120 S
-133 SAVGGSAL
+133 GGSA
-141 AAVYSKSEG
+141 SF
-150 NANALRVRVKGTD
+150 TD
-163 FTGNASTGQGG
+163 
-174 AVYLEGVEAAFT
+174 VAFT
-186 DSNFQNNTSSKEGG
+186 DNTATGFGG
-200 AIYAK
+200 AIMADKAAEVTISAK
-205 GGQVTLAAAN
+205 T
-215 ADVVISG
+215 ADLDISG
-222 NKDASKNAGGFL
+222 NTGGDETTYTGKKYAGHTGGFIHAKGNSNL
-234 YAADAANV
+234 

-255 TAGESTDGLASYT
+255 TVGESTDSLTSYT
-268 TRDSHGTLTK
+268 TRAEDGHGTLTK

-311 SYDLSVVAANGF
+311 SYDLSVVATNGF
-323 LNNYGQT
+323 SNNYGQT

-344 LFNSREKAVG
+344 LFNSREKGVG

-385 GVPEQEGL
+385 GVAEQQGL

-412 SGGFQVWGS
+412 SGEFQVWGS
-421 GRVTIGDVVMK
+421 GRVTIGDVVMN
-432 GGQLELK
+432 GGQLALK
-439 DNSITRIDGSVT
+439 NNTITRIDGSVT
-451 FDKDN
+451 FAE

-479 LKTTTAFG
+479 LETKTVFG
-487 EALRT
+487 KALGT
-492 GKNEGKGMGKIKIV
+492 VKGKIV
-506 ETAWTDTYTLDQLK
+506 ETAWTGTYTLDQLK
-520 AANKFFG
+520 AANQFFG
-527 GVDTG
+527 AVDTG

-540 LVGNDKGNVS
+540 LVGDENGNVS
-550 ISEVITEGGTYGQS
+550 IDKVLTTGGTYGSS
-564 TLKAEASKE
+564 TLKAAASKD
-573 GAVAITAQKDIS
+573 GAVAITAGSEVIS

-591 DAATKKVTVT
+591 DSATTNVSVT
-601 NTAAVTMVGAKDS
+601 NSAVVTLVGAKDS
-614 GNLLEGRNVELLAFT
+614 GNLLEGRNVERLDFS

-634 GDSTDDAGTVNAEA
+634 GADAEDVGTVNANA
-648 LSATT
+648 LSAAT
-653 LNVNGNYSA
+653 LNVNGAYAA
-662 KTVHTVTGTVSEGAS
+662 KTVQTMNGTVAEGAS
-677 LSMGTLVIG
+677 LSMGTLILKDNSSSG
-686 KGSQIEQMSGASNTM
+686 KMKVE
-701 TVDGTLELAGATMGH
+701 GTLELSGSTALY
-716 DVSGGTVAVN
+716 DVIGGELTST

-731 NAAASAAYADT
+731 NAAAAAQYADEAD
-742 GAVLYVDRKLSLNA
+742 AVFYVDRQVTLSGA
-756 TTVTVAADNE
+756 AVTVGSAAG
-766 LGKSVSMKP
+766 LGKAVSMKP
-775 TTATTPSP
+775 VTPSIPSAGTPATTQSV
-783 STVAVKSTGTLVLD
+783 TVNTDAALVLD

-803 TRADVETYADSDVDN
+803 TLADVETYADSDVDN

-824 TKVTVDGKLVLTN
+824 TNVTVDGKLVLTN

-845 LGSDGST
+845 LGSDDST
-852 IGTDVT
+852 IGSDVT

-878 VIGNVTLDAR
+878 VIGNYTLDAR

-961 IARHQLAAGNQMGV
+961 IARHQLAAGNAMGV

-1047 AVKDFAGLNVKAD
+1047 AAKDFAGLNVKAD

-1080 SMTFGVR
+1080 SMTLGVR

-1136 AAFDAQGWTF
+1136 AAFEAQGWTF

-1154 VPQLGDKS
+1154 VPQLGDNS

>member
-34 ASSSGVLI
+34 ATSAESVVVAGTGTKQSIADQNFFDLTSDAAGTAVNASNGATVTLTNVTFTNNTSNLPKSGSTNQNAGGALAASGSGTTV
-42 TPDATELNSPVK
+42 TAENVTYANNKAT
-54 GGEEANFEGT
+54 
-64 RAYLYAGNAL
+64 AGNGGAL
-74 AISMEGR
+74 AISDATYAQRGGSLSGNSAMG
-81 DYGEN
+81 
-86 AKVEGVKASYVQ
+86 
-98 EQAAG
+98 G
-103 GAGTL
+103 GAL
-108 AINALILEGGTI
+108 SI
-120 SGLVADPVKDAET
+120 S
-133 SAVGGSAL
+133 GGSA
-141 AAVYSKSEG
+141 SF
-150 NANALRVRVKGTD
+150 TD
-163 FTGNASTGQGG
+163 
-174 AVYLEGVEAAFT
+174 VAFT
-186 DSNFQNNTSSKEGG
+186 DNTATGFGG
-200 AIYAK
+200 AIMADKAAEVTIAAK
-205 GGQVTLAAAN
+205 
-215 ADVVISG
+215 DVDLVISG
-222 NKDASKNAGGFL
+222 NAGGDKTTYTGKK
-234 YAADAANV
+234 YAGHTGGFIHAKGNSNL

-255 TAGESTDGLASYT
+255 TVGESTDSLTSYT
-268 TRDSHGTLTK
+268 TRAEGGHGTLTK

-311 SYDLSVVAANGF
+311 SYDLSVVATNGF

-421 GRVTIGDVVMK
+421 GRVTIGDVVMN

-439 DNSITRIDGSVT
+439 NNTITRIDGSVT
-451 FDKDN
+451 F
-456 GAALAFNS
+456 AADAKLAFNS

-479 LKTTTAFG
+479 ETTTDFG

-492 GKNEGKGMGKIKIV
+492 GKNEGKDKIKIV
-506 ETAWTDTYTLDQLK
+506 ETAWTGTYTLEQLK
-520 AANKFFG
+520 NANKFFG
-527 GVDTG
+527 GVETG

-540 LVGNDKGNVS
+540 LVGDKGNVS
-550 ISEVITEGGTYGQS
+550 IDDVLTTGGTYGSS
-564 TLKAEASKE
+564 TLKAADSKD
-573 GAVAITAQKDIS
+573 GAVAITAEKDIS

-601 NTAAVTMVGAKDS
+601 NTAVVTMVGAKDS
-614 GNLLEGRNVELLAFT
+614 GNLLEGRNVERLDFS

-634 GDSTDDAGTVNAEA
+634 GADAEDAGTVNANA
-648 LSATT
+648 LSADT
-653 LNVNGNYSA
+653 LNVNGTYAA
-662 KTVHTVTGTVSEGAS
+662 KTVQTKTGTVSEGAS
-677 LSMGTLVIG
+677 LSMDTLILKDNSSSGTMKV
-686 KGSQIEQMSGASNTM
+686 E
-701 TVDGTLELAGATMGH
+701 GTLELSGSTALY
-716 DVSGGTVAVN
+716 DVIGGELTST

-731 NAAASAAYADT
+731 NAAAAAQYADEAD
-742 GAVLYVDRKLSLNA
+742 AVFYVDRQVTLSGA
-756 TTVTVAADNE
+756 AVTVGSAAD
-766 LGKSVSMKP
+766 LGKAVSMKP
-775 TTATTPSP
+775 VTPSIRSAGTSATTQSV
-783 STVAVKSTGTLVLD
+783 TVKSDAALVID

-803 TRADVETYADSDVDN
+803 TLPDVETYADSDVDN

-837 VLKTGLIE
+837 VTKSGVVE
-845 LGSDGST
+845 LGKSGSAVNGT
-852 IGTDVT
+852 IE
-858 TDSKFIGVDLTSG
+858 TDSKFIKGA
-871 LQLVYNS
+871 YNETRVVLSYAS
-878 VIGNVTLDAR
+878 VIGNDTLDAR
-888 LAARYAQGLS
+888 LAARYALGLS

-915 GTGVT
+915 GTGVK

-961 IARHQLAAGNQMGV
+961 IARHQLAAGNAMGV

-1072 TGDASDAA
+1072 TGDASDAT

>member
-34 ASSSGVLI
+34 ATSAEAIVVAGTGTEQSIADQNFFGLTSDAAGTAVNASNGATVTLTNVTFTGNTSNLPKSGSTNQNAGGALAASGLGTTV
-42 TPDATELNSPVK
+42 TATNVTY
-54 GGEEANFEGT
+54 ANNKAT
-64 RAYLYAGNAL
+64 AGNGGAL
-74 AISMEGR
+74 AIS
-81 DYGEN
+81 D
-86 AKVEGVKASYVQ
+86 
-98 EQAAG
+98 AAYAQTGGSLSGNSAMGG
-103 GAGTL
+103 GAL
-108 AINALILEGGTI
+108 SI
-120 SGLVADPVKDAET
+120 S
-133 SAVGGSAL
+133 GGSA
-141 AAVYSKSEG
+141 SF
-150 NANALRVRVKGTD
+150 TD
-163 FTGNASTGQGG
+163 
-174 AVYLEGVEAAFT
+174 VAFT
-186 DSNFQNNTSSKEGG
+186 DNTATGFGG
-200 AIYAK
+200 AIMADKAAK
-205 GGQVTLAAAN
+205 VTIAAK
-215 ADVVISG
+215 DVDLVISG
-222 NKDASKNAGGFL
+222 NAGGDETTYTGKK
-234 YAADAANV
+234 YAGHTGGFIHAKGNSNL

-255 TAGESTDGLASYT
+255 TVGESTDSLTSYT
-268 TRDSHGTLTK
+268 TRAEGGHGTLTK

-289 MEAWKNDVVVKAG
+289 MEAWKNDVVVEAG

-311 SYDLSVVAANGF
+311 SYDLSVVATKGF
-323 LNNYGQT
+323 SNNYGQT
-330 VKATGSSTLILHDV
+330 VTATGSSTLILHDV
-344 LFNSREKAVG
+344 LFNSREEGGG
-354 KTCEG
+354 KTCTG
-359 LSIYAAD
+359 LAIDAAG

-375 TVGNSSYGLS
+375 TVGDSSYGLS
-385 GVPEQEGL
+385 GVPEQQEGL

-412 SGGFQVWGS
+412 SGEFQVWGP
-421 GRVTIGDVVMK
+421 GRVTIGDVVMN
-432 GGQLELK
+432 GGKLTLK
-439 DNSITRIDGSVT
+439 NNTITRIDGSVT
-451 FDKDN
+451 FDES
-456 GAALAFNS
+456 AALDYGS

-479 LKTTTAFG
+479 LKTKTAFG
-487 EALRT
+487 NAIGT
-492 GKNEGKGMGKIKIV
+492 TTSIV
-506 ETAWTDTYTLDQLK
+506 ETAYTRTYTLDQLK
-520 AANKFFG
+520 KANKFFFG
-527 GVDTG
+527 DDNKG

-540 LVGNDKGNVS
+540 LVGDDKGNVS
-550 ISEVITEGGTYGQS
+550 ISEVITDGGTYGQS
-564 TLKAEASKE
+564 TLKAAPSEG
-573 GAVAITAQKDIS
+573 GAVAITAGSNDIS

-591 DAATKKVTVT
+591 DAATKEVTVN
-601 NTAAVTMVGAKDS
+601 NTAAAVTMVGAKDS
-614 GNLLEGRNVELLAFT
+614 GNLIDGRNVERLAFT

-634 GDSTDDAGTVNAEA
+634 GADAEDAGTVNANA
-648 LSATT
+648 LSAAT
-653 LNVNGNYSA
+653 LNVNGAYAA
-662 KTVHTVTGTVSEGAS
+662 KTVQTNSGTVSEGAS
-677 LSMGTLVIG
+677 LSMGTLILKDNSSSG
-686 KGSQIEQMSGASNTM
+686 KMKVE
-701 TVDGTLELAGATMGH
+701 GTLELAGSTALY
-716 DVSGGTVAVN
+716 DVIGGELTST

-731 NAAASAAYADT
+731 NAAAAAQYADEAD
-742 GAVLYVDRKLSLNA
+742 AVFYVDRQVTLSGA
-756 TTVTVAADNE
+756 AVTVGSAAD
-766 LGKSVSMKP
+766 LGMAVSMKP
-775 TTATTPSP
+775 VTPSISSAGTQATTQSV
-783 STVAVKSTGTLVLD
+783 TVNTDAALVLD

-803 TRADVETYADSDVDN
+803 TLPDVETYADSDADN
-818 TVFGKN
+818 TVFGKD
-824 TKVTVDGKLVLTN
+824 TTVTVDGKLVLTN
-837 VLKTGLIE
+837 VTKSGVVE
-845 LGSDGST
+845 LGKSDSAVKGT
-852 IGTDVT
+852 IE
-858 TDSKFIGVDLTSG
+858 TDSKFIKGVYGKTGVVLSY
-871 LQLVYNS
+871 VS
-878 VIGNVTLDAR
+878 VIGNDTLDAR

-915 GTGVT
+915 GTGVK
-920 RSGDETLTA
+920 RSGGETLTE

-961 IARHQLAAGNQMGV
+961 IARHQLAAGNAMGV

-1072 TGDASDAA
+1072 TGDASDAT

-1136 AAFDAQGWTF
+1136 AAFEAQGWTF

>member
-34 ASSSGVLI
+34 ATSAEALVVDGTEQSIADQNFFDLTSDAAGTAVNASNGATVTLTNVTFTNNTSNLPKSGSTNQNAGGALAASGS
-42 TPDATELNSPVK
+42 ATKVTAVNVTY
-54 GGEEANFEGT
+54 ANNKAT
-64 RAYLYAGNAL
+64 AGNGGAL
-74 AISMEGR
+74 AISDATYAQRGGSLSGNSAMG
-81 DYGEN
+81 
-86 AKVEGVKASYVQ
+86 
-98 EQAAG
+98 G
-103 GAGTL
+103 GAL
-108 AINALILEGGTI
+108 SI
-120 SGLVADPVKDAET
+120 S
-133 SAVGGSAL
+133 GGSA
-141 AAVYSKSEG
+141 SF
-150 NANALRVRVKGTD
+150 TD
-163 FTGNASTGQGG
+163 
-174 AVYLEGVEAAFT
+174 VAFT
-186 DSNFQNNTSSKEGG
+186 DNTATGFGG
-200 AIYAK
+200 AIMADKAAEVTIAAK
-205 GGQVTLAAAN
+205 
-215 ADVVISG
+215 DVDLVISG
-222 NKDASKNAGGFL
+222 NAGGDETTYTGKK
-234 YAADAANV
+234 YAGHTGGFIHAKGNSNL

-255 TAGESTDGLASYT
+255 TVGESTDSLTSYT
-268 TRDSHGTLTK
+268 TRAEGGHGTLTK

-311 SYDLSVVAANGF
+311 SYDLSVVATNGF

-330 VKATGSSTLILHDV
+330 VTATGSSTLILHDV

-359 LSIYAAD
+359 LSIEAAD

-375 TVGNSSYGLS
+375 TVGDSSYGLS
-385 GVPEQEGL
+385 GGEQQGL

-421 GRVTIGDVVMK
+421 GRVTIGDVVMN

-439 DNSITRIDGSVT
+439 NNTITRIDGSVT
-451 FDKDN
+451 FAA
-456 GAALAFNS
+456 GATLAFNS

-479 LKTTTAFG
+479 LETKTVFG
-487 EALRT
+487 ESLGTVT
-492 GKNEGKGMGKIKIV
+492 GKIV
-506 ETAWTDTYTLDQLK
+506 ETAWTGTYTLDQLK
-520 AANKFFG
+520 AANQFFG

-540 LVGNDKGNVS
+540 LVGDKGNVS
-550 ISEVITEGGTYGQS
+550 IDEVLTTGGTYGSS
-564 TLKAEASKE
+564 TLKAAASKD
-573 GAVAITAQKDIS
+573 GAVAITAGSKAIS

-591 DAATKKVTVT
+591 DSATTNVSVT
-601 NTAAVTMVGAKDS
+601 NSAVVTLVGAKDS
-614 GNLLEGRNVELLAFT
+614 GNLLEGRNVERLDFS

-634 GDSTDDAGTVNAEA
+634 GADAEDVGTVNANA
-648 LSATT
+648 LSAAT
-653 LNVNGNYSA
+653 LNVNGAYAA
-662 KTVHTVTGTVSEGAS
+662 KTVQTMNGTVAEGAS
-677 LSMGTLVIG
+677 LSMGTLILKDNSSSG
-686 KGSQIEQMSGASNTM
+686 KMKVE
-701 TVDGTLELAGATMGH
+701 GTLELSGSTALY
-716 DVSGGTVAVN
+716 DVIGGELTST

-731 NAAASAAYADT
+731 NAAAAAQYADEAD
-742 GAVLYVDRKLSLNA
+742 AVFYVDRQVTLSGA
-756 TTVTVAADNE
+756 AVTVGSAAG
-766 LGKSVSMKP
+766 LGKAVSMKP
-775 TTATTPSP
+775 VTPSIPSAGTPATTQSV
-783 STVAVKSTGTLVLD
+783 TVNTDAALVLD

-803 TRADVETYADSDVDN
+803 TLADVETYADSDVDN

-837 VLKTGLIE
+837 VTKSGVVE
-845 LGSDGST
+845 LGKSDSAVNGT
-852 IGTDVT
+852 IE
-858 TDSKFIGVDLTSG
+858 TDSKFIKGAYNETGVVLS
-871 LQLVYNS
+871 YAS

-920 RSGDETLTA
+920 RSGDKTLTA

-961 IARHQLAAGNQMGV
+961 IARHQLAAGNAMGV

-1072 TGDASDAA
+1072 TGDASDAT

-1136 AAFDAQGWTF
+1136 AAFEAQGWTF

>member
-1 MQNNTIA
+1 
-8 AAMPGF
+8 
-14 GTKTILAAAVAA
+14 
-26 VISTGAFA
+26 
-34 ASSSGVLI
+34 
-42 TPDATELNSPVK
+42 
-54 GGEEANFEGT
+54 
-64 RAYLYAGNAL
+64 
-74 AISMEGR
+74 MEGR

-98 EQAAG
+98 EQAAD

-150 NANALRVRVKGTD
+150 NAKALRVRVKGTD
-163 FTGNASTGQGG
+163 FTDNASTGQGG

-215 ADVVISG
+215 ADVAISG
-222 NKDASKNAGGFL
+222 NKAASKNAGGFL

-255 TAGESTDGLASYT
+255 TVGESTDSLTSYT

-278 TGEGKVVINSS
+278 KGKGKVVINSS
-289 MEAWKNDVVVKAG
+289 MEAWKNDVVVEAG

-311 SYDLSVVAANGF
+311 SYDLSVVATNGF
-323 LNNYGQT
+323 SKNYGQT
-330 VKATGSSTLILHDV
+330 VTATGSSTLILHDV
-344 LFNSREKAVG
+344 LFNSRENPDG

-359 LSIYAAD
+359 LSIEAAD

-385 GVPEQEGL
+385 GVDEQQGL

-398 AAGASASIEKLVIN
+398 AAGASASIEKLVIK
-412 SGGFQVWGS
+412 SGEFQVWGS
-421 GRVTIGDVVMK
+421 GRVTIGDVEME
-432 GGQLELK
+432 GGKLTLK
-439 DNSITRIDGSVT
+439 DNTITRIDGSVT
-451 FDKDN
+451 FDE

-479 LKTTTAFG
+479 LKTKTAFG
-487 EALRT
+487 KALDT
-492 GKNEGKGMGKIKIV
+492 VKGKIV
-506 ETAWTDTYTLDQLK
+506 ETAWTGTYTLAQLK
-520 AANKFFG
+520 AANQFFG
-527 GVDTG
+527 GVDSG

-550 ISEVITEGGTYGQS
+550 ISEVIGEGGTYGQS

-573 GAVAITAQKDIS
+573 GAVEITAQTDIS

-591 DAATKKVTVT
+591 DAATTEVKIT
-601 NTAAVTMVGAKDS
+601 NDDAAITMVGAKDS
-614 GNLLEGRNVELLAFT
+614 GNLLEGRNVERLYFS

-634 GDSTDDAGTVNAEA
+634 GDSTDDAGTVNANA
-648 LSATT
+648 LSAAT
-653 LNVNGNYSA
+653 LNVNGAYAA
-662 KTVHTVTGTVSEGAS
+662 KTVQTMHGTVAEGAS
-677 LSMGTLVIG
+677 LSMGTLILKDNSSSG
-686 KGSQIEQMSGASNTM
+686 KMKVE
-701 TVDGTLELAGATMGH
+701 GTLELSGSTALY
-716 DVSGGTVAVN
+716 DVIGGELTST

-731 NAAASAAYADT
+731 NAAAAAQYADEAD
-742 GAVLYVDRKLSLNA
+742 AVFYVDRQVTLSGA
-756 TTVTVAADNE
+756 AVTVGSAAG
-766 LGKSVSMKP
+766 LGKAVSMKP
-775 TTATTPSP
+775 VTPSIPSAGTPATTQSV
-783 STVAVKSTGTLVLD
+783 TVKSDAALVLD

-803 TRADVETYADSDVDN
+803 TLADVETYADSDVDN

-845 LGSDGST
+845 LGSYDST
-852 IGTDVT
+852 IGSDVT

-878 VIGNVTLDAR
+878 VIGNDTLDAR

-947 LNVAYDANAQVADA
+947 LNVAYDANVQVADA
-961 IARHQLAAGNQMGV
+961 IARHQLAAGNAMGV

-1047 AVKDFAGLNVKAD
+1047 AAKDFAGLNVKAD

-1072 TGDASDAA
+1072 TGDASDAT

-1136 AAFDAQGWTF
+1136 AAFEAQGWTF

>member
-1 MQNNTIA
+1 M
-8 AAMPGF
+8 
-14 GTKTILAAAVAA
+14 AA

-34 ASSSGVLI
+34 ATSAEALVVDGTEQSIADQNFFDLTSDAAGTAVNASNGAKVTLTNVTFTGNTSNLPKSGS
-42 TPDATELNSPVK
+42 TNQNA
-54 GGEEANFEGT
+54 GGALAASGSGT
-64 RAYLYAGNAL
+64 RVTATNVTYANNKATAGNGGAL
-74 AISMEGR
+74 AIS
-81 DYGEN
+81 D
-86 AKVEGVKASYVQ
+86 
-98 EQAAG
+98 AAYAQTGGSLSGNSAMGG
-103 GAGTL
+103 GAL
-108 AINALILEGGTI
+108 SI
-120 SGLVADPVKDAET
+120 S
-133 SAVGGSAL
+133 GGSA
-141 AAVYSKSEG
+141 SF
-150 NANALRVRVKGTD
+150 TD
-163 FTGNASTGQGG
+163 
-174 AVYLEGVEAAFT
+174 VAFT
-186 DSNFQNNTSSKEGG
+186 DNTATGFGG
-200 AIYAK
+200 AIMADKAAEVTISAK
-205 GGQVTLAAAN
+205 T
-215 ADVVISG
+215 ADLDISG
-222 NKDASKNAGGFL
+222 NTGGDETTYTGKKYAGHTGGFIHAKGNSNL
-234 YAADAANV
+234 

-255 TAGESTDGLASYT
+255 TVGESTDSLTSYT
-268 TRDSHGTLTK
+268 TRAEDGHGTLTK

-311 SYDLSVVAANGF
+311 SYDLSVVATNGF
-323 LNNYGQT
+323 SNNYGQT

-344 LFNSREKAVG
+344 LFNSREKGVG

-385 GVPEQEGL
+385 GVAEQQGL

-412 SGGFQVWGS
+412 SGEFQVWGS
-421 GRVTIGDVVMK
+421 GRVTIGDVVMN
-432 GGQLELK
+432 GGQLALK
-439 DNSITRIDGSVT
+439 NNTITRIDGSVT
-451 FDKDN
+451 FAE

-479 LKTTTAFG
+479 LETKTVFG
-487 EALRT
+487 KALGT
-492 GKNEGKGMGKIKIV
+492 VKGKIV
-506 ETAWTDTYTLDQLK
+506 ETAWTGTYTLDQLK
-520 AANKFFG
+520 AANQFFG
-527 GVDTG
+527 AVDTG

-540 LVGNDKGNVS
+540 LVGDENGNVS
-550 ISEVITEGGTYGQS
+550 IDKVLTTGGTYGSS
-564 TLKAEASKE
+564 TLKAAASKD
-573 GAVAITAQKDIS
+573 GAVAITAGSEVIS

-591 DAATKKVTVT
+591 DSATTNVSVT
-601 NTAAVTMVGAKDS
+601 NSAVVTLVGAKDS
-614 GNLLEGRNVELLAFT
+614 GNLLEGRNVERLDFS

-634 GDSTDDAGTVNAEA
+634 GADAEDVGTVNANA
-648 LSATT
+648 LSAAT
-653 LNVNGNYSA
+653 LNVNGAYAA
-662 KTVHTVTGTVSEGAS
+662 KTVQTMNGTVAEGAS
-677 LSMGTLVIG
+677 LSMGTLILKDNSSSG
-686 KGSQIEQMSGASNTM
+686 KMKVE
-701 TVDGTLELAGATMGH
+701 GTLELSGSTALY
-716 DVSGGTVAVN
+716 DVIGGELTST

-731 NAAASAAYADT
+731 NAAAAAQYADEAD
-742 GAVLYVDRKLSLNA
+742 AVFYVDRQVTLSGA
-756 TTVTVAADNE
+756 AVTVGSAAG
-766 LGKSVSMKP
+766 LGKAVSMKP
-775 TTATTPSP
+775 VTPSIPSAGTPATTQSV
-783 STVAVKSTGTLVLD
+783 TVNTDAALVLD

-803 TRADVETYADSDVDN
+803 TLADVETYADSDVDN

-845 LGSDGST
+845 LGSDDST
-852 IGTDVT
+852 IGSDVT

-878 VIGNVTLDAR
+878 VIGNYTLDAR

-961 IARHQLAAGNQMGV
+961 IARHQLAAGNAMGV

-1047 AVKDFAGLNVKAD
+1047 AAKDFAGLNVKAD

-1080 SMTFGVR
+1080 SMTLGVR

-1136 AAFDAQGWTF
+1136 AAFEAQGWTF

-1154 VPQLGDKS
+1154 VPQLGDNS

>member
-98 EQAAG
+98 EQAAD

-150 NANALRVRVKGTD
+150 NAKALRVRVKGTD
-163 FTGNASTGQGG
+163 FTDNASTGQGG

-215 ADVVISG
+215 ADVAISG
-222 NKDASKNAGGFL
+222 NKAASKNAGGFL

-255 TAGESTDGLASYT
+255 TVGESTDSLTSYT

-278 TGEGKVVINSS
+278 KGKGKVVINSS
-289 MEAWKNDVVVKAG
+289 MEAWKNDVVVEAG

-311 SYDLSVVAANGF
+311 SYDLSVVATNGF
-323 LNNYGQT
+323 SNNYGQT
-330 VKATGSSTLILHDV
+330 VTATGSSTLILHDV
-344 LFNSREKAVG
+344 LFNSRENPVG

-359 LSIYAAD
+359 LSIEAAD

-375 TVGNSSYGLS
+375 TVGNSSYRLS
-385 GVPEQEGL
+385 DVAEQEGL

-398 AAGASASIEKLVIN
+398 AAGASASIEKLVIK
-412 SGGFQVWGS
+412 SGEFQVWGS
-421 GRVTIGDVVMK
+421 GRVTIGDVEME
-432 GGQLELK
+432 GGKLTLK
-439 DNSITRIDGSVT
+439 DNTITRIDGSVT
-451 FDKDN
+451 FDE

-479 LKTTTAFG
+479 LKTKTAFG
-487 EALRT
+487 KALDT
-492 GKNEGKGMGKIKIV
+492 VKGKIV
-506 ETAWTDTYTLDQLK
+506 ETAYTGTYTLKQLK
-520 AANKFFG
+520 DANKFFG

-540 LVGNDKGNVS
+540 LVGDKGNVS
-550 ISEVITEGGTYGQS
+550 ISEVIGEGGTYGQS
-564 TLKAEASKE
+564 TLKAEDSV
-573 GAVAITAQKDIS
+573 GGTVAITAEKDIS

-614 GNLLEGRNVELLAFT
+614 GNLIDGQDVGLLAFT

-686 KGSQIEQMSGASNTM
+686 TGSQIEQMSGASNTM

-756 TTVTVAADNE
+756 TTVTVGADNE

-775 TTATTPSP
+775 TTRTTPSA

-803 TRADVETYADSDVDN
+803 TLADVETYADSDVDN

-845 LGSDGST
+845 LGSDEST
-852 IGTDVT
+852 IGSHVT

-878 VIGNVTLDAR
+878 VIGNDTLDAR

-961 IARHQLAAGNQMGV
+961 IARHQLAAGNAMGV

-1136 AAFDAQGWTF
+1136 AAFEAQGWTF

>member
-34 ASSSGVLI
+34 ATS
-42 TPDATELNSPVK
+42 A
-54 GGEEANFEGT
+54 EAVVVEGT
-64 RAYLYAGNAL
+64 KQSIADQNFFDLTSDTAGTAVNASNGATVTLTNVTFTNNTSNLPKSGSTNQNAGGALAASGSATKVTAVNVTYANNKATAGNGGAL
-74 AISMEGR
+74 AISDATYAQRGGSLSGNSAMG
-81 DYGEN
+81 
-86 AKVEGVKASYVQ
+86 
-98 EQAAG
+98 G
-103 GAGTL
+103 GAL
-108 AINALILEGGTI
+108 SI
-120 SGLVADPVKDAET
+120 S
-133 SAVGGSAL
+133 GGSA
-141 AAVYSKSEG
+141 SF
-150 NANALRVRVKGTD
+150 TD
-163 FTGNASTGQGG
+163 
-174 AVYLEGVEAAFT
+174 VAFT
-186 DSNFQNNTSSKEGG
+186 DNTATGFGG
-200 AIYAK
+200 AIMADKAAEVTIAAK
-205 GGQVTLAAAN
+205 
-215 ADVVISG
+215 DVDLVISG
-222 NKDASKNAGGFL
+222 NAGGDETTYTGKK
-234 YAADAANV
+234 YAGHTGGFIHAKGNSNL

-255 TAGESTDGLASYT
+255 TVGESTDSLTSYT

-278 TGEGKVVINSS
+278 KGKGKVVINSS
-289 MEAWKNDVVVKAG
+289 MEAWKNDVVVEAG

-311 SYDLSVVAANGF
+311 SYDLSVVASNGF
-323 LNNYGQT
+323 SNNYGQT
-330 VKATGSSTLILHDV
+330 VTATGSSTLILHDV
-344 LFNSREKAVG
+344 LFNSRENPVG

-359 LSIYAAD
+359 LSIEAAD

-385 GVPEQEGL
+385 GVPKQEGL

-421 GRVTIGDVVMK
+421 GRVTIGDVVMN

-439 DNSITRIDGSVT
+439 NNTITRIDGSVT
-451 FDKDN
+451 FDK
-456 GAALAFNS
+456 GALAFVGS
-464 SATLETAWTNLINDD
+464 PTLETAWTNLINDD

-492 GKNEGKGMGKIKIV
+492 AKNEGKGMGKIKIV
-506 ETAWTDTYTLDQLK
+506 ETAWTRTYTLDQLK

-540 LVGNDKGNVS
+540 LVGDKGNES
-550 ISEVITEGGTYGQS
+550 IDNVLTTGGTYGSS
-564 TLKAEASKE
+564 TLKAAASE
-573 GAVAITAQKDIS
+573 GGAVAITAEKGIS

-591 DAATKKVTVT
+591 DSATKKVTIT
-601 NTAAVTMVGAKDS
+601 NDSSAVTMVGAKDS
-614 GNLLEGRNVELLAFT
+614 GNLIDGRNVELLAFT

-634 GDSTDDAGTVNAEA
+634 GDSTDDAGTVNAEE

-677 LSMGTLVIG
+677 LSMETLVIG

-742 GAVLYVDRKLSLNA
+742 GAVLYVDRNLSLNA

-766 LGKSVSMKP
+766 LGKSVPMKP
-775 TTATTPSP
+775 TTPTTPSA

-803 TRADVETYADSDVDN
+803 TLADVDN

-845 LGSDGST
+845 LGSDEST
-852 IGTDVT
+852 IGPDVT

-961 IARHQLAAGNQMGV
+961 IARHQLAAGNAMGV

-1047 AVKDFAGLNVKAD
+1047 AVKDFAGLNVKVD

-1072 TGDASDAA
+1072 TGDASDAT

-1136 AAFDAQGWTF
+1136 AAFEAQGWTF

>member
-34 ASSSGVLI
+34 ATSAEAIVVAGTGTEQSIADQNFFDLTSDAAGTAVNASNGATVTLTNVTFTGNTSNLPKSGSTNQNAGGALAASGSGTTV
-42 TPDATELNSPVK
+42 TATNVTY
-54 GGEEANFEGT
+54 ANNKAT
-64 RAYLYAGNAL
+64 AGNGGAL
-74 AISMEGR
+74 AIS
-81 DYGEN
+81 D
-86 AKVEGVKASYVQ
+86 
-98 EQAAG
+98 AAYAQTGGSLSGNSAMGG
-103 GAGTL
+103 GAL
-108 AINALILEGGTI
+108 SI
-120 SGLVADPVKDAET
+120 S
-133 SAVGGSAL
+133 GGSA
-141 AAVYSKSEG
+141 SF
-150 NANALRVRVKGTD
+150 TD
-163 FTGNASTGQGG
+163 
-174 AVYLEGVEAAFT
+174 VAFT
-186 DSNFQNNTSSKEGG
+186 DNAATGFGG
-200 AIYAK
+200 AIMADKAAEVTIAAK
-205 GGQVTLAAAN
+205 
-215 ADVVISG
+215 DVDLVISG
-222 NKDASKNAGGFL
+222 NAGGDETTYTGKK
-234 YAADAANV
+234 YAGHTGGFIHAKGNSNL

-255 TAGESTDGLASYT
+255 TVGESTDSLTSYT
-268 TRDSHGTLTK
+268 TRAEGGHGTLTK
-278 TGEGKVVINSS
+278 KGKGKVVINSS
-289 MEAWKNDVVVKAG
+289 MEAWKNDVVVEAG

-311 SYDLSVVAANGF
+311 SYDLSVVATNGF
-323 LNNYGQT
+323 SNNYGQT
-330 VKATGSSTLILHDV
+330 VTATGSSTLILHDV

-359 LSIYAAD
+359 LSIEAAD

-375 TVGNSSYGLS
+375 TVGDSSYGLS
-385 GVPEQEGL
+385 GGEQQGL

-421 GRVTIGDVVMK
+421 GRVTIGDVVMN

-439 DNSITRIDGSVT
+439 NNTITRIDGSVT
-451 FDKDN
+451 FAE

-479 LKTTTAFG
+479 LKTKTAFG
-487 EALRT
+487 EAIGT
-492 GKNEGKGMGKIKIV
+492 TTTSIV
-506 ETAWTDTYTLDQLK
+506 ETAYTGTYTLAQLK
-520 AANKFFG
+520 AANQFFG
-527 GVDTG
+527 GVDSG

-540 LVGNDKGNVS
+540 LVGDENGNVS
-550 ISEVITEGGTYGQS
+550 IDEVLTTGGTYGSS
-564 TLKAEASKE
+564 TLKAAPSKD
-573 GAVAITAQKDIS
+573 GAVAITAAEDIS

-591 DAATKKVTVT
+591 DADTTKVTIK
-601 NTAAVTMVGAKDS
+601 NAAVTMVGAKDS
-614 GNLLEGRNVELLAFT
+614 GNLIDGQDVGLLAFT

-634 GDSTDDAGTVNAEA
+634 GDSTDDAGTVNAEE

-686 KGSQIEQMSGASNTM
+686 TGSQIEQMSGASNTM

-756 TTVTVAADNE
+756 TTVTVGADNE
-766 LGKSVSMKP
+766 LGKSVPMKP
-775 TTATTPSP
+775 TTPTTPSA

-803 TRADVETYADSDVDN
+803 TLADVETDVDN

-845 LGSDGST
+845 LGSDDST
-852 IGTDVT
+852 IGSDVT
-858 TDSKFIGVDLTSG
+858 TDSKFIGVDRISG
-871 LQLVYNS
+871 LQLVYNL
-878 VIGNVTLDAR
+878 VIGNATLDAR

-920 RSGDETLTA
+920 RSGDETLTE

-961 IARHQLAAGNQMGV
+961 IARHQLGAGNAMGV

-1047 AVKDFAGLNVKAD
+1047 AAKDFAGLNVKAD

-1136 AAFDAQGWTF
+1136 AVFEAQGWTF

-1154 VPQLGDKS
+1154 VPQLGDNS

-1205 SDRANTNVNASVVYR
+1205 SDRANTNVNASVIYR

>member
-98 EQAAG
+98 EQAAD

-150 NANALRVRVKGTD
+150 NAKALRVRVKGTD
-163 FTGNASTGQGG
+163 FTDNASTGQGG
-174 AVYLEGVEAAFT
+174 AVYLEGVEAVFT

-215 ADVVISG
+215 ADVAISG
-222 NKDASKNAGGFL
+222 NKAASKNAGGFL

-255 TAGESTDGLASYT
+255 TVGESTDSLTSYT

-278 TGEGKVVINSS
+278 KGKGKVVINSS
-289 MEAWKNDVVVKAG
+289 MEAWKNDVVVEAG

-311 SYDLSVVAANGF
+311 SYDLSVVATKGF
-323 LNNYGQT
+323 SNNYGQT
-330 VKATGSSTLILHDV
+330 VTATGSSTLILHDV
-344 LFNSREKAVG
+344 LFNSRENPVG

-421 GRVTIGDVVMK
+421 GRVTIGDVVMN

-439 DNSITRIDGSVT
+439 NNTITRIDGSVT
-451 FDKDN
+451 F
-456 GAALAFNS
+456 AADAKLAFNS

-479 LKTTTAFG
+479 LKTKTAFG
-487 EALRT
+487 KALDT
-492 GKNEGKGMGKIKIV
+492 VKGKIV
-506 ETAWTDTYTLDQLK
+506 ETAYTGTYTLAQLQ

-527 GVDTG
+527 GEGSG

-540 LVGNDKGNVS
+540 LVGDDKGNVS
-550 ISEVITEGGTYGQS
+550 IDKVLTTGGTYGSS
-564 TLKAEASKE
+564 TLKAADSKD
-573 GAVAITAQKDIS
+573 GTVAITAEKGIS

-591 DAATKKVTVT
+591 DSATKKVTIT
-601 NTAAVTMVGAKDS
+601 NDSSAVTMVGAKDS
-614 GNLLEGRNVELLAFT
+614 GNLIDGRNVELLAFT

-634 GDSTDDAGTVNAEA
+634 GADAEDAGTVNANE
-648 LSATT
+648 LSADT
-653 LNVNGNYSA
+653 LNVNGTYAA
-662 KTVHTVTGTVSEGAS
+662 KTVQTKTGTVSEGAS
-677 LSMGTLVIG
+677 LSMDTLILKDNSSSGTMKV
-686 KGSQIEQMSGASNTM
+686 E
-701 TVDGTLELAGATMGH
+701 GTLELSGSTALY
-716 DVSGGTVAVN
+716 DVIGGELTST

-731 NAAASAAYADT
+731 NAAAAAQYADEAD
-742 GAVLYVDRKLSLNA
+742 AVFYVDRPVTLSGA
-756 TTVTVAADNE
+756 AVTVGSAAD
-766 LGKSVSMKP
+766 LGKAVSMKP
-775 TTATTPSP
+775 VTPSITSAGTPATTQSV
-783 STVAVKSTGTLVLD
+783 TVKSDAALVLD

-803 TRADVETYADSDVDN
+803 TLPDVDN
-818 TVFGKN
+818 TVFGKD
-824 TKVTVDGKLVLTN
+824 TTVTVNGKLVLTN
-837 VLKTGLIE
+837 VLKTGLIK
-845 LGSDGST
+845 LGSDNST
-852 IGTDVT
+852 IGSDVT

-961 IARHQLAAGNQMGV
+961 IARHQLAAGNAMGV

-1047 AVKDFAGLNVKAD
+1047 AAKDFAGLNVKAD

-1072 TGDASDAA
+1072 TGDASDAT

-1136 AAFDAQGWTF
+1136 AAFEAQGWTF

>member
-222 NKDASKNAGGFL
+222 NKNASKNAGGFL

-268 TRDSHGTLTK
+268 TRDSHGTLRK

-289 MEAWKNDVVVKAG
+289 MESWNNDITVEEG
-302 TLEIMSGIG
+302 TLEILSKIG
-311 SYDLSVVAANGF
+311 SYDLNVAATKSF
-323 LNNYGQT
+323 DTNYAHIVT
-330 VKATGSSTLILHDV
+330 VKKGATAILHDV
-344 LFNSREKAVG
+344 LFNSRAIDG
-354 KTCEG
+354 AWQCEG
-359 LSIYAAD
+359 FAIYAEAG
-366 TSTVKAGTF
+366 STVQGGTF
-375 TVGNSSYGLS
+375 TVSASNYGIHGLT
-385 GVPEQEGL
+385 EQRGL

-398 AAGASASIEKLVIN
+398 AAGATASAQQLVIN
-412 SGGFQVWGS
+412 DGTFRVWGS
-421 GRVTIGDVVMK
+421 GNFTVGSVTIGST
-432 GGQLELK
+432 GQLEFRG
-439 DNSITRIDGSVT
+439 SSVTRINGTVT
-451 FDKDN
+451 AEAGVLTAFDS
-456 GAALAFNS
+456 G
-464 SATLETAWTNLINDD
+464 ATLETAWTNLINAD
-479 LKTTTAFG
+479 LETKTVFG
-487 EALRT
+487 KALGT
-492 GKNEGKGMGKIKIV
+492 VKGKIV
-506 ETAWTDTYTLDQLK
+506 ETAYTGTYTLEQLK
-520 AANKFFG
+520 DANKFFG

-540 LVGNDKGNVS
+540 LVGDDKGNVS
-550 ISEVITEGGTYGQS
+550 IDKVLTTGGTYGSS
-564 TLKAEASKE
+564 TLKAEDSKD
-573 GAVAITAQKDIS
+573 GKVAITAVSEDIS

-591 DAATKKVTVT
+591 DSATTNVSVT
-601 NTAAVTMVGAKDS
+601 NNAVVTMVGAKDS
-614 GNLLEGRNVELLAFT
+614 GNLLEGRNVERLDFS

-634 GDSTDDAGTVNAEA
+634 GADAEDVGTVNANA
-648 LSATT
+648 LSAAT
-653 LNVNGNYSA
+653 LNVNGAYAA
-662 KTVHTVTGTVSEGAS
+662 KTVQTMNGTVAEGAS
-677 LSMGTLVIG
+677 LSMGTLILKDNSSSG
-686 KGSQIEQMSGASNTM
+686 KMKVE
-701 TVDGTLELAGATMGH
+701 GTLELSGSTALY
-716 DVSGGTVAVN
+716 DVIGGELTST

-731 NAAASAAYADT
+731 NAAAAAQYADEAD
-742 GAVLYVDRKLSLNA
+742 AVFYVDRQVTLSGA
-756 TTVTVAADNE
+756 AVTVGSAAG
-766 LGKSVSMKP
+766 LGKAVSMKP
-775 TTATTPSP
+775 VTPSIPSAGTPATTQSV
-783 STVAVKSTGTLVLD
+783 TVKSDAALVLD

-803 TRADVETYADSDVDN
+803 TLADVETYADSDVDN

-837 VLKTGLIE
+837 VTKSGVVE
-845 LGSDGST
+845 LGKSDSAVNGT
-852 IGTDVT
+852 IE
-858 TDSKFIGVDLTSG
+858 TDSKFIKGAYNETGVVLS
-871 LQLVYNS
+871 YAS
-878 VIGNVTLDAR
+878 VIGNDTLDAR

-929 EGLAAYA
+929 EGLVAYA

-961 IARHQLAAGNQMGV
+961 IARHQLAAGNAMGV

-1047 AVKDFAGLNVKAD
+1047 AAKDFAGLNVKAD

-1072 TGDASDAA
+1072 TGDASDAT